1 MKKKI
6 YPMLFV
12 AALSLSACTEV
23 LEPNVDYG
31 GNTFINDYSALVDAV
46 NNLNKT
52 LQERF
57 DALNQLLKSNMVDIK
72 LAIDSNTGAIK
83 VLSEKTEQGLKDVN
97 TSIFNGFTT
106 LSGKIDEQGKSI
118 VVAMNNNGELLRLQI
133 DETGKLLSTSLLN
146 STDAIVKAIND
157 QTKSLEERFAILDAS
172 LKAGFTDVKVSV
184 DKNTGAITLLD
195 KNTNASLEKINGS
208 LTNGFKLLKEQIS
221 TTGND
226 VIYALDN
233 NGNLLRVEL
242 GKQQEALSAT
252 IVGQTT
258 KLIAAINDQT
268 STLDKRIEALST
280 VVETGLKNVVISVD
294 KNTGAI
300 TLLDKNTQASLNGI
314 NVSLGKIDGTLISG
328 FQAIKTEISDTGGKI
343 ITALNSNGNLLR
355 LELDKQQKLLSAT
368 IVTQTD
374 KLAQAINDQTASL
387 SSRFEALTTALST
400 GLADIKVEI
409 DKNTGAIKTL
419 DIHTQASLGTL
430 NTTIL
435 NGFKKLNETVD
446 NKGKKIVTAIG
457 TQTAAIGT
465 QTEAIKKQGE
475 LLRMTIT
482 TSGKLIAAEIVGS
495 INTLNFI
502 LASQNVLLSSKLD
515 AINTTIFSGLAKV
528 TAQESNINKTLDL
541 RLTAIDTQLKG
552 TNTELQNANAQLKT
566 LNTTLKTLNG
576 NLVSGFTTV
585 ENSINKM
592 SGELSVKL
600 ADNKTA
606 IVNMEGSMKDNLK
619 SLKDAV
625 DKQGGDIVTAIDKN
639 GVVVAAAIDNNG
651 KVISEAITTQ
661 GGEIKGAI
669 NNNTEQIGLKIVGVV
684 DAITKQTADLN
695 QAIKDGTASVVAS
708 NGELKT
714 AIEKAIKSLE
724 NKQDANAKTQI
735 DLLKKMLAD
744 NGIYKNPGDNSSI
757 YVDPRLWAA
766 IQYTD
771 LGGVI
776 ANMLTVAEEPS
787 LTYSAAYAIRNN
799 ELENVATMVWAEKI
813 GKGSATLAAGTLQP
827 MDLANGKQVIRV
839 TKVISSITYRFTSRS
854 TSFDRKIVKINYID
868 SEGKLAITPNS
879 MDVTK
884 TFKTYNNGIITSLVK
899 CNIYLE
905 PNGTVTSI
913 PEYTWPE

>member
-57 DALNQLLKSNMVDIK
+57 DALNQLLKGNMVDIK

-208 LTNGFKLLKEQIS
+208 LTDGFKLLKEQIS

-268 STLDKRIEALST
+268 STLDKRIKALST
-280 VVETGLKNVVISVD
+280 VVETGLKNVVVSVD

-300 TLLDKNTQASLNGI
+300 TLLDTNTQVSLNGI
-314 NVSLGKIDGTLISG
+314 NMSLGKIDGTLISG
-328 FQAIKTEISDTGGKI
+328 FQAIKTEISTTGGNI
-343 ITALNSNGNLLR
+343 ITALDKNGNLLR

-368 IVTQTD
+368 IVTQTN
-374 KLAQAINDQTASL
+374 KLAKAINDQTASL
-387 SSRFEALTTALST
+387 SSRFKALTFALST
-400 GLADIKVEI
+400 GLAGIMVEI
-409 DKNTGAIKTL
+409 NKNTGAIKTL
-419 DIHTQASLGTL
+419 DTHTQASLGTL

-435 NGFKKLNETVD
+435 NGFNKLNETVD
-446 NKGKKIVTAIG
+446 DKGNKIVTAIG
-457 TQTAAIGT
+457 TQTDAIGT
-465 QTEAIKKQGE
+465 QTEAIKKQGK

-482 TSGKLIAAEIVGS
+482 KSGKLIAAEIVGS
-495 INTLNFI
+495 ISTLNAT
-502 LASQNVLLSSKLD
+502 LESQNALLESKLD
-515 AINTTIFSGLAKV
+515 AINTAISSGLAKV
-528 TAQESNINKTLDL
+528 TAQERRINRTLDL
-541 RLTAIDTQLKG
+541 RLTAIDTQLQG

-566 LNTTLKTLNG
+566 LNATLKKLNK
-576 NLVSGFTTV
+576 NLVSGFKTV
-585 ENSINKM
+585 ANSINKM

-600 ADNKTA
+600 ADNTTA
-606 IVNMEGSMKDNLK
+606 IVNMEGSMKNNLK

-625 DKQGGDIVTAIDKN
+625 DKQGGDIVTAIDNN
-639 GVVVAAAIDNNG
+639 GVVVVAAINKNG
-651 KVISEAITTQ
+651 TVISTAI
-661 GGEIKGAI
+661 G
-669 NNNTEQIGLKIVGVV
+669 GVV

-695 QAIKDGTASVVAS
+695 KAITDGTASVVAS
-708 NGELKT
+708 NGKLKT
-714 AIEKAIKSLE
+714 AIEDAIKSLE

-735 DLLKKMLAD
+735 ELLKKMLAD
-744 NGIYKNPGDNSSI
+744 NGIYKNPDDNSSI
-757 YVDPRLWAA
+757 YVDPRLWDV
-766 IQYTD
+766 IYHTD
-771 LGGVI
+771 LDNII
-776 ANMLTVAEEPS
+776 AKMLTVAEEPS
-787 LTYSAAYAIRNN
+787 LTYSAEYAIRDN
-799 ELENVATMVWAEKI
+799 EWENASTMVWAEKT
-813 GKGSATLAAGTLQP
+813 GNGSATLAAGTLQP

-839 TKVISSITYRFTSRS
+839 TKVIPYITYRFTSS
-854 TSFDRKIVKINYID
+854 DKKIVRINYID
-868 SEGKLAITPNS
+868 SNGKLGVTYDS
-879 MDVTK
+879 KDVTK
-884 TFKTYNNGIITSLVK
+884 TFITYNDGIITSLVK

-905 PNGTVTSI
+905 PNATVTSM
-913 PEYTWPE
+913 PEDTWPE

>member
-83 VLSEKTEQGLKDVN
+83 VLSEKTEQGLKNVN

-268 STLDKRIEALST
+268 STLDKRIKALST
-280 VVETGLKNVVISVD
+280 VVETGLKNVVVSVD

-300 TLLDKNTQASLNGI
+300 TLLDKNTQVSLNGI
-314 NVSLGKIDGTLISG
+314 NMSLGKIDGTLISG
-328 FQAIKTEISDTGGKI
+328 FQAIKTEISTTGGNI
-343 ITALNSNGNLLR
+343 ITALDKNGNLLR

-368 IVTQTD
+368 IVTQTN
-374 KLAQAINDQTASL
+374 KLAKAINDQTASL
-387 SSRFEALTTALST
+387 SSRFKALTIALST
-400 GLADIKVEI
+400 GLVGIMVEI
-409 DKNTGAIKTL
+409 NKNTGAIKTL
-419 DIHTQASLGTL
+419 DTHTQASLGTL

-435 NGFKKLNETVD
+435 NGFNKLNETVD
-446 NKGKKIVTAIG
+446 DKGNKIVTAIG
-457 TQTAAIGT
+457 TQTDAIGT
-465 QTEAIKKQGE
+465 QTEAIKKQGK

-482 TSGKLIAAEIVGS
+482 KSGKLIAAEIVGS
-495 INTLNFI
+495 IDTLNAT
-502 LASQNVLLSSKLD
+502 LASQNTLLESKLN
-515 AINTTIFSGLAKV
+515 AINTAISSGLAKV
-528 TAQESNINKTLDL
+528 TAEERRIGRTLL
-541 RLTAIDTQLKG
+541 FGLTAINIQLQG
-552 TNTELQNANAQLKT
+552 TNTELQNTNAQLKT
-566 LNTTLKTLNG
+566 LNTTLKKLNK
-576 NLVSGFTTV
+576 NLVSGFKTV
-585 ENSINKM
+585 ANSINNM

-600 ADNKTA
+600 ADNTTA
-606 IVNMEGSMKDNLK
+606 IVNMEGSMKNNLK

-625 DKQGGDIVTAIDKN
+625 DKQGGDIVTAIGKN
-639 GVVVAAAIDNNG
+639 GEVVVAAIDKNG
-651 KVISEAITTQ
+651 DVISTAI
-661 GGEIKGAI
+661 G
-669 NNNTEQIGLKIVGVV
+669 GVV

-695 QAIKDGTASVVAS
+695 KAITDGTASVVAS
-708 NGELKT
+708 NGKLKT
-714 AIEKAIKSLE
+714 AIEDAIKSLE

-744 NGIYKNPGDNSSI
+744 NGIYKIPGDNSSI
-757 YVDPRLWAA
+757 YVDPRLWEA

-776 ANMLTVAEEPS
+776 ANMLAVAEEPS
-787 LTYSAAYAIRNN
+787 LYYSAAYAIRDN
-799 ELENVATMVWAEKI
+799 ELENVSTMITFEKT
-813 GKGSATLAAGTLQP
+813 GNGPATLAAGTLQP

-839 TKVISSITYRFTSRS
+839 TKVIPYITYRFTSS
-854 TSFDRKIVKINYID
+854 DKKIVRINYID
-868 SEGKLAITPNS
+868 SNGKLAMNS
-879 MDVTK
+879 YDTEVTK
-884 TFKTYNNGIITSLVK
+884 TFVTYANGIITPVVK

-905 PNGTVTSI
+905 PNATVTSI
-913 PEYTWPE
+913 PDYTWPE

>member
-57 DALNQLLKSNMVDIK
+57 DALNQLLKGNMVDIK

-208 LTNGFKLLKEQIS
+208 LTDGFKLLKEQIS

-268 STLDKRIEALST
+268 STLGKRIEALST
-280 VVETGLKNVVISVD
+280 VVETGLKNVVVSVD

-300 TLLDKNTQASLNGI
+300 TLLDTNTQVSLNGI
-314 NVSLGKIDGTLISG
+314 NMSLGKIDGTLISG
-328 FQAIKTEISDTGGKI
+328 FQAIKTEISTTGGNI
-343 ITALNSNGNLLR
+343 ITALDKNGNLLR

-368 IVTQTD
+368 IVTQTN
-374 KLAQAINDQTASL
+374 KLAKAINDQTASL
-387 SSRFEALTTALST
+387 SSRFKALTFALST
-400 GLADIKVEI
+400 GLAGIMVEI
-409 DKNTGAIKTL
+409 NKNTGAIKTL
-419 DIHTQASLGTL
+419 DTHTQASLGTL

-435 NGFKKLNETVD
+435 NGFNKLNETVD
-446 NKGKKIVTAIG
+446 DKGNKIVTAIG
-457 TQTAAIGT
+457 TQTDAIGT
-465 QTEAIKKQGE
+465 QTEAIKKQGK

-482 TSGKLIAAEIVGS
+482 KSGKLIAAEIVGS
-495 INTLNFI
+495 IDTLNAT
-502 LASQNVLLSSKLD
+502 LASQNTLLESKLN
-515 AINTTIFSGLAKV
+515 AINTAISSGLAKV
-528 TAQESNINKTLDL
+528 TAEERRIGRTLL
-541 RLTAIDTQLKG
+541 FGLTAINIQLQG
-552 TNTELQNANAQLKT
+552 TNTELQNTNAQLKT
-566 LNTTLKTLNG
+566 LNTTLKKLNK
-576 NLVSGFTTV
+576 NLVSGFKTV
-585 ENSINKM
+585 ANSINNM

-600 ADNKTA
+600 ADNTTA
-606 IVNMEGSMKDNLK
+606 IVNMEGSMKNNLK

-625 DKQGGDIVTAIDKN
+625 DKQGGDIVTAIGKN
-639 GVVVAAAIDNNG
+639 GEVVVAAIDKNG
-651 KVISEAITTQ
+651 NVISTAI
-661 GGEIKGAI
+661 A
-669 NNNTEQIGLKIVGVV
+669 GVV
-684 DAITKQTADLN
+684 DAITTQTADLN
-695 QAIKDGTASVVAS
+695 KAITDGTASVVAS
-708 NGELKT
+708 NGKLKT
-714 AIEKAIKSLE
+714 AIEDAIKSLE

-744 NGIYKNPGDNSSI
+744 SGIYKNPDDNSSI
-757 YVDPRLWAA
+757 YVDPRLWDV
-766 IQYTD
+766 IYHTN
-771 LGGVI
+771 LRNVI
-776 ANMLTVAEEPS
+776 ANMLTGAEEPS
-787 LTYSAAYAIRNN
+787 LYYSAAYAIRDN
-799 ELENVATMVWAEKI
+799 ELENVSTMITFEKI
-813 GKGSATLAAGTLQP
+813 GNGPATLAAGTLQP

-839 TKVISSITYRFTSRS
+839 TKVIPYIAYRFISS
-854 TSFDRKIVKINYID
+854 DKKIVRINYID
-868 SEGKLAITPNS
+868 SNGKLAMEPYD
-879 MDVTK
+879 MEVTK
-884 TFKTYNNGIITSLVK
+884 TFYTYANGIITPVVK

-905 PNGTVTSI
+905 PNATVTSI
-913 PEYTWPE
+913 PDYTWPE

>member
-57 DALNQLLKSNMVDIK
+57 DALNQLLKGNMVDIK

-208 LTNGFKLLKEQIS
+208 LTDGFKLLKEQIS

-268 STLDKRIEALST
+268 STLDKRIKALST
-280 VVETGLKNVVISVD
+280 VVETGLKNVVVSVD

-300 TLLDKNTQASLNGI
+300 TLLDTNTQVSLNGI
-314 NVSLGKIDGTLISG
+314 NMSLGKIDGTLISG
-328 FQAIKTEISDTGGKI
+328 FQAIKTEISTTGGNI
-343 ITALNSNGNLLR
+343 ITALDKNGNLLR

-368 IVTQTD
+368 IVTQTN
-374 KLAQAINDQTASL
+374 KLAKAINDQTASL
-387 SSRFEALTTALST
+387 SSRFKALTFALST
-400 GLADIKVEI
+400 GLVGIMLEI

-419 DIHTQASLGTL
+419 DTHTQASLGTL

-435 NGFKKLNETVD
+435 NGFNKLNETVD
-446 NKGKKIVTAIG
+446 DKGNKIVTAIG
-457 TQTAAIGT
+457 TQTDAIGT
-465 QTEAIKKQGE
+465 QTEAIKKQGK

-482 TSGKLIAAEIVGS
+482 KSGKLIAAEIVGS
-495 INTLNFI
+495 IDTLNAT
-502 LASQNVLLSSKLD
+502 LASQNTLLESKLN
-515 AINTTIFSGLAKV
+515 AINTAISSGLAKV
-528 TAQESNINKTLDL
+528 TAEERRIGRTLL
-541 RLTAIDTQLKG
+541 FGLTAINIQLQG
-552 TNTELQNANAQLKT
+552 TNTELQNTNAQLKT
-566 LNTTLKTLNG
+566 LNTTLKKLNK
-576 NLVSGFTTV
+576 NLVSGFKTV
-585 ENSINKM
+585 ANSINNM

-600 ADNKTA
+600 ADNTTA
-606 IVNMEGSMKDNLK
+606 IVNMEGSMKNNLK

-625 DKQGGDIVTAIDKN
+625 DKQGGDIVTAIGKN
-639 GVVVAAAIDNNG
+639 GEVVVAAIDKNG
-651 KVISEAITTQ
+651 NVISTAI
-661 GGEIKGAI
+661 A
-669 NNNTEQIGLKIVGVV
+669 GVV
-684 DAITKQTADLN
+684 NAITKQTADLN
-695 QAIKDGTASVVAS
+695 KAIKDGTASVVAS

-744 NGIYKNPGDNSSI
+744 NGIYKNPDDNSSI
-757 YVDPRLWAA
+757 YVDPRLWDV
-766 IQYTD
+766 IYHTD
-771 LGGVI
+771 LDNII
-776 ANMLTVAEEPS
+776 ANMLTVANEPS
-787 LTYSAAYAIRNN
+787 LYYSAAYAIRDN
-799 ELENVATMVWAEKI
+799 EWENASTMVWAEKTGI
-813 GKGSATLAAGTLQP
+813 GSATLAAGTLQP

-839 TKVISSITYRFTSRS
+839 TKVIPYITYRFTSS
-854 TSFDRKIVKINYID
+854 DKKIVRINYID
-868 SEGKLAITPNS
+868 SAGKLAMNS
-879 MDVTK
+879 DAKEVIK
-884 TFKTYNNGIITSLVK
+884 TFYTYANGIITSLVK

-905 PNGTVTSI
+905 PNATVTSM
-913 PEYTWPE
+913 PEDTWLE

>member
-57 DALNQLLKSNMVDIK
+57 DALNQLLKGNMVDIK

-195 KNTNASLEKINGS
+195 T
-208 LTNGFKLLKEQIS
+208 
-221 TTGND
+221 
-226 VIYALDN
+226 
-233 NGNLLRVEL
+233 
-242 GKQQEALSAT
+242 
-252 IVGQTT
+252 
-258 KLIAAINDQT
+258 
-268 STLDKRIEALST
+268 
-280 VVETGLKNVVISVD
+280 
-294 KNTGAI
+294 
-300 TLLDKNTQASLNGI
+300 NTQVSLNGI
-314 NVSLGKIDGTLISG
+314 NMSLGKIDGTLISG
-328 FQAIKTEISDTGGKI
+328 FQAIKTEISTTGGNI
-343 ITALNSNGNLLR
+343 ITALDKNGNLLR

-368 IVTQTD
+368 IVTQTN
-374 KLAQAINDQTASL
+374 KLAKAINDQTASL
-387 SSRFEALTTALST
+387 SSRFKALTLALST
-400 GLADIKVEI
+400 GLVGIMVEI
-409 DKNTGAIKTL
+409 NKNTGAIKTL
-419 DIHTQASLGTL
+419 DTHTQASLGTL

-435 NGFKKLNETVD
+435 NGFNKLNETVD
-446 NKGKKIVTAIG
+446 DKGNKIVTAIG
-457 TQTAAIGT
+457 TQTDAIGT
-465 QTEAIKKQGE
+465 QTEAIKKQGK

-482 TSGKLIAAEIVGS
+482 KSGKLIAAEIVGS
-495 INTLNFI
+495 IDTLNAT
-502 LASQNVLLSSKLD
+502 LESQNALLESKLD
-515 AINTTIFSGLAKV
+515 AINTAISSGLAKV
-528 TAQESNINKTLDL
+528 TAQERRINRTLDL
-541 RLTAIDTQLKG
+541 RLTAIDTQLQG
-552 TNTELQNANAQLKT
+552 TNTELQNANAQLKK
-566 LNTTLKTLNG
+566 LNTTLKKLNK
-576 NLVSGFTTV
+576 NLVSGFKTV
-585 ENSINKM
+585 ANSINKM

-600 ADNKTA
+600 ADNTTA

-625 DKQGGDIVTAIDKN
+625 DKQGGDIVTAIGKN
-639 GVVVAAAIDNNG
+639 GEVVAAAIDKNG
-651 KVISEAITTQ
+651 NVISTAITTQ
-661 GGEIKGAI
+661 GGAIKDAI
-669 NNNTEQIGLKIVGVV
+669 SDNTKQIGLKIVGVV

-695 QAIKDGTASVVAS
+695 KAIKDGTASVVAS

-735 DLLKKMLAD
+735 ELLKKMLAD
-744 NGIYKNPGDNSSI
+744 NGIYKNPDDNSSI
-757 YVDPRLWAA
+757 YVDPSLWNV
-766 IQYTD
+766 IYYSDD
-771 LGGVI
+771 LRNVI
-776 ANMLTVAEEPS
+776 AKMLTVAEEPS
-787 LTYSAAYAIRNN
+787 LTYSAAYAVRDN
-799 ELENVATMVWAEKI
+799 ELENVSTMVWAEKI
-813 GKGSATLAAGTLQP
+813 ENGPATLAAGTLQP

-839 TKVISSITYRFTSRS
+839 TKVISYIRYRFTS
-854 TSFDRKIVKINYID
+854 FDKNIVRINYID
-868 SEGKLAITPNS
+868 SRGKLGATTSSTSVS
-879 MDVTK
+879 MP
-884 TFKTYNNGIITSLVK
+884 FSTYANGIITSLVK

-905 PNGTVTSI
+905 PNATVTSI

>member
-268 STLDKRIEALST
+268 STLDKRIKALST
-280 VVETGLKNVVISVD
+280 VVETGLKNVVVSVD

-300 TLLDKNTQASLNGI
+300 TLLDTNTQVSLNGI
-314 NVSLGKIDGTLISG
+314 NMSLGKIDGTLISG
-328 FQAIKTEISDTGGKI
+328 FQAIKTEISTTGGNI
-343 ITALNSNGNLLR
+343 ITALDKNGNLLR

-374 KLAQAINDQTASL
+374 KLAKAINDQTASL

-400 GLADIKVEI
+400 GLANITVEI

-419 DIHTQASLGTL
+419 DTNTQASLGTL

-435 NGFKKLNETVD
+435 NGFNKLNETMD
-446 NKGKKIVTAIG
+446 DKGNKIVTAIG
-457 TQTAAIGT
+457 TQTDAIGT
-465 QTEAIKKQGE
+465 QTEAIKKQGK

-482 TSGKLIAAEIVGS
+482 KSGKLIATEIVGS
-495 INTLNFI
+495 INTLNAT
-502 LASQNVLLSSKLD
+502 LASQNALLESKLD
-515 AINTTIFSGLAKV
+515 AINTAISSGLAKV
-528 TAQESNINKTLDL
+528 TAEERRIGRTLL
-541 RLTAIDTQLKG
+541 FGLTAINIQLKG

-566 LNTTLKTLNG
+566 LNTTLKDLNK
-576 NLVSGFTTV
+576 NLVSGFKTV
-585 ENSINKM
+585 ANSINKM

-600 ADNKTA
+600 ADNTNA

-639 GVVVAAAIDNNG
+639 GKVVVAAIDKNG
-651 KVISEAITTQ
+651 NVISTAI
-661 GGEIKGAI
+661 A
-669 NNNTEQIGLKIVGVV
+669 GVV

-695 QAIKDGTASVVAS
+695 KAIKDGTASVVAS

-724 NKQDANAKTQI
+724 NKQDANAKEQI
-735 DLLKKMLAD
+735 ELLKKMLAD
-744 NGIYKNPGDNSSI
+744 NGIYKNPDDNSSI
-757 YVDPRLWAA
+757 YVDPRLWQV
-766 IQYTD
+766 IQNTD
-771 LGGVI
+771 LHNVI
-776 ANMLTVAEEPS
+776 AKMLTLAEEPS
-787 LTYSAAYAIRNN
+787 LTYSAAYAVRDN
-799 ELENVATMVWAEKI
+799 ELENVSTMVWAEKI
-813 GKGSATLAAGTLQP
+813 ENGPATLAAGTLQP

-839 TKVISSITYRFTSRS
+839 TKVISYIRYRFI
-854 TSFDRKIVKINYID
+854 SFDKNIERINYID
-868 SEGKLAITPNS
+868 SRGKLGATTSSTSVS
-879 MDVTK
+879 MP
-884 TFKTYNNGIITSLVK
+884 FITYNDGIITSLVK

-905 PNGTVTSI
+905 PNATVTSI
-913 PEYTWPE
+913 PDYTWPE

>member
-57 DALNQLLKSNMVDIK
+57 DALNQLLKGNMVDIK

-208 LTNGFKLLKEQIS
+208 LTAGFKLLKEQIS

-268 STLDKRIEALST
+268 STLDKRIKALST
-280 VVETGLKNVVISVD
+280 VVETGLKNVVVSVD

-300 TLLDKNTQASLNGI
+300 TLLDKNTQVSLNGI
-314 NVSLGKIDGTLISG
+314 NMSLGKIDGTLISG
-328 FQAIKTEISDTGGKI
+328 FQAIKTEISTTGGNI
-343 ITALNSNGNLLR
+343 ITALDTNGNLLR

-368 IVTQTD
+368 IVAQTD
-374 KLAQAINDQTASL
+374 KLAKAINDQTASL

-419 DIHTQASLGTL
+419 DTNTQASLGTL

-435 NGFKKLNETVD
+435 NGFNKLNETVD
-446 NKGKKIVTAIG
+446 DKGNKIVTAIG
-457 TQTAAIGT
+457 TQTDAIGT
-465 QTEAIKKQGE
+465 QTEAIKKQGK

-482 TSGKLIAAEIVGS
+482 KSGKLIAAEIVGS
-495 INTLNFI
+495 INTLNAT
-502 LASQNVLLSSKLD
+502 LKSQNALLESKLD
-515 AINTTIFSGLAKV
+515 AINTAISSGLAKV
-528 TAQESNINKTLDL
+528 TAEERRIGRTLL
-541 RLTAIDTQLKG
+541 FGLTAINIQLKG

-566 LNTTLKTLNG
+566 LNTTLKDLNK
-576 NLVSGFTTV
+576 NLVSGFKTV
-585 ENSINKM
+585 GNSINKM

-600 ADNKTA
+600 ADNTNA
-606 IVNMEGSMKDNLK
+606 IVNMEGSMKNNLK

-639 GVVVAAAIDNNG
+639 GKVVAAAIDKNG
-651 KVISEAITTQ
+651 NVISTA
-661 GGEIKGAI
+661 
-669 NNNTEQIGLKIVGVV
+669 IVGVV
-684 DAITKQTADLN
+684 DAIKKQTADLN
-695 QAIKDGTASVVAS
+695 KAITDGTASVVAS

-724 NKQDANAKTQI
+724 DKQDANAKTQI
-735 DLLKKMLAD
+735 ELLKKMLAD
-744 NGIYKNPGDNSSI
+744 NGIYKNPDDNSSI
-757 YVDPRLWAA
+757 YVDPSLWQV
-766 IQYTD
+766 IKNTD
-771 LGGVI
+771 LHNVI
-776 ANMLTVAEEPS
+776 AKMLTLAEEPS
-787 LTYSAAYAIRNN
+787 LTYSAAYAVRDN
-799 ELENVATMVWAEKI
+799 EWENVSTMVWAEKI
-813 GKGSATLAAGTLQP
+813 ENGPATLAAGTLQP

-839 TKVISSITYRFTSRS
+839 TKVISYIRYRFI
-854 TSFDRKIVKINYID
+854 SFDKNIERINYID
-868 SEGKLAITPNS
+868 SRGKLGATASSTSVS
-879 MDVTK
+879 MP
-884 TFKTYNNGIITSLVK
+884 FYTYVNGIITSLVK

-905 PNGTVTSI
+905 PNATVTSI

>member
-57 DALNQLLKSNMVDIK
+57 DALNQLLKGNMVDIK

-208 LTNGFKLLKEQIS
+208 LTDGFKLLKEQIS

-268 STLDKRIEALST
+268 STLDKRIKALST
-280 VVETGLKNVVISVD
+280 VVETGLKNVVVSVD

-300 TLLDKNTQASLNGI
+300 TLLDTNTQVSLNGI
-314 NVSLGKIDGTLISG
+314 NMSLGKIDGTLISG
-328 FQAIKTEISDTGGKI
+328 FQAIKTEISTTGGNI
-343 ITALNSNGNLLR
+343 ITALDKNGNLLR

-368 IVTQTD
+368 IVTQTN
-374 KLAQAINDQTASL
+374 KLAKAINDQTASL
-387 SSRFEALTTALST
+387 SSRFKALTFALST
-400 GLADIKVEI
+400 GLVGIMLEI

-419 DIHTQASLGTL
+419 DTHTQASLGTL

-435 NGFKKLNETVD
+435 NGFNKLNETVD
-446 NKGKKIVTAIG
+446 DKGNKIVTAIG
-457 TQTAAIGT
+457 TQTDAIGT
-465 QTEAIKKQGE
+465 QTEAIKKQGK

-482 TSGKLIAAEIVGS
+482 KSGKLIATEIVGS
-495 INTLNFI
+495 IDALNAT
-502 LASQNVLLSSKLD
+502 LASQNTLLESKLN
-515 AINTTIFSGLAKV
+515 AINTAISSGLAKV
-528 TAQESNINKTLDL
+528 TAEERRIGRTLL
-541 RLTAIDTQLKG
+541 FGLTAINIQLQG
-552 TNTELQNANAQLKT
+552 TNTELQNTNAQLKT
-566 LNTTLKTLNG
+566 LNTTLKKLNK
-576 NLVSGFTTV
+576 NLVSGFKTV
-585 ENSINKM
+585 ANSINNM

-600 ADNKTA
+600 ADNTTA
-606 IVNMEGSMKDNLK
+606 IVNMEGSMKNNLK

-625 DKQGGDIVTAIDKN
+625 DKQGGDIVTAIGKN
-639 GVVVAAAIDNNG
+639 GEVVVAAIDKNG
-651 KVISEAITTQ
+651 NVISTAI
-661 GGEIKGAI
+661 A
-669 NNNTEQIGLKIVGVV
+669 GVV
-684 DAITKQTADLN
+684 NAITKQTADLN
-695 QAIKDGTASVVAS
+695 KAITDGTASVVAS

-714 AIEKAIKSLE
+714 AIVNAIKSLE

-744 NGIYKNPGDNSSI
+744 SGIYKNPDDNSSI
-757 YVDPRLWAA
+757 YVDPRLWDV
-766 IQYTD
+766 IYHTN
-771 LGGVI
+771 LRNVI
-776 ANMLTVAEEPS
+776 ANMLTGAEEPS
-787 LTYSAAYAIRNN
+787 LYYSAAYAIRDN
-799 ELENVATMVWAEKI
+799 ELENVSTMITFEKI
-813 GKGSATLAAGTLQP
+813 GNGPATLAAGTLQP

-839 TKVISSITYRFTSRS
+839 TKVIPYIAYRFISS
-854 TSFDRKIVKINYID
+854 DKKIVRINYID
-868 SEGKLAITPNS
+868 SNGKLAMEPYD
-879 MDVTK
+879 MEVTK
-884 TFKTYNNGIITSLVK
+884 TFYTYANGIITPVVK

-905 PNGTVTSI
+905 PNATVTSI

>member
-268 STLDKRIEALST
+268 STLDKRIKALST
-280 VVETGLKNVVISVD
+280 VVETGLKNVVVSVD

-300 TLLDKNTQASLNGI
+300 TLLDKNTQVSLNGI
-314 NVSLGKIDGTLISG
+314 NMSLGKIDGTLISG
-328 FQAIKTEISDTGGKI
+328 FQAIKTEISTTGGNI
-343 ITALNSNGNLLR
+343 VTALDKNGNLLR

-368 IVTQTD
+368 IVTQTN
-374 KLAQAINDQTASL
+374 KLAKAINDQTASL
-387 SSRFEALTTALST
+387 SSRFKALTIALST
-400 GLADIKVEI
+400 GLVGIMLEI

-419 DIHTQASLGTL
+419 DTHTQASLGTL

-435 NGFKKLNETVD
+435 NGFNKLNETVD
-446 NKGKKIVTAIG
+446 DKGNKIVTAIG
-457 TQTAAIGT
+457 TQTDAIGT
-465 QTEAIKKQGE
+465 QTEAIKKQGK

-482 TSGKLIAAEIVGS
+482 KSGKLIAAEIVGS
-495 INTLNFI
+495 IDTLNAT
-502 LASQNVLLSSKLD
+502 LASQNTLLESKLN
-515 AINTTIFSGLAKV
+515 AINTAISSGLAKV
-528 TAQESNINKTLDL
+528 TAEERRIGRTLL
-541 RLTAIDTQLKG
+541 FGLTAINIQLQG
-552 TNTELQNANAQLKT
+552 TNTELQNTNAQLKT
-566 LNTTLKTLNG
+566 LNTTLKKLNK
-576 NLVSGFTTV
+576 NLVSGFKTV
-585 ENSINKM
+585 ANSINNM

-600 ADNKTA
+600 ADNTTA
-606 IVNMEGSMKDNLK
+606 IVNMEGSMKNNLK

-625 DKQGGDIVTAIDKN
+625 DKQGGDIVTAIGKN
-639 GVVVAAAIDNNG
+639 GEVVVAAIDKNG
-651 KVISEAITTQ
+651 DVISTAI
-661 GGEIKGAI
+661 G
-669 NNNTEQIGLKIVGVV
+669 GVV

-695 QAIKDGTASVVAS
+695 KAITDGTASVVAS
-708 NGELKT
+708 NGKLKT
-714 AIEKAIKSLE
+714 AIEDAIKSLE
-724 NKQDANAKTQI
+724 NKHDANAKTQI

-744 NGIYKNPGDNSSI
+744 NGIYKIPGDNSSI
-757 YVDPRLWAA
+757 YVDPRLWEA

-776 ANMLTVAEEPS
+776 ANMLAVAEEPS
-787 LTYSAAYAIRNN
+787 LYYSAAYAIRDN
-799 ELENVATMVWAEKI
+799 ELENVSTMITFEKT
-813 GKGSATLAAGTLQP
+813 GNGPATLAAGTLQP

-839 TKVISSITYRFTSRS
+839 TKVIPYITYRFTSS
-854 TSFDRKIVKINYID
+854 DKKIVRINYID
-868 SEGKLAITPNS
+868 SNGKLAMNS
-879 MDVTK
+879 YDTEVTK
-884 TFKTYNNGIITSLVK
+884 TFVTYANGIITPVVK

-905 PNGTVTSI
+905 PNATVTSI
-913 PEYTWPE
+913 PDYTWPE

>member
-1 MKKKI
+1 M
-6 YPMLFV
+6 
-12 AALSLSACTEV
+12 
-23 LEPNVDYG
+23 DYG

-57 DALNQLLKSNMVDIK
+57 DALNQLLKGNMVDIK

-208 LTNGFKLLKEQIS
+208 LTDGFKLLKEQIS

-268 STLDKRIEALST
+268 STLDKRIKALST
-280 VVETGLKNVVISVD
+280 VVETGLKNVVVSVD

-300 TLLDKNTQASLNGI
+300 TLLDTNTQVSLNGI
-314 NVSLGKIDGTLISG
+314 NMSLGKIDGTLISG
-328 FQAIKTEISDTGGKI
+328 FQAIKTEISTTGGNI
-343 ITALNSNGNLLR
+343 ITALDKNGNLLR

-368 IVTQTD
+368 IVTQTN
-374 KLAQAINDQTASL
+374 KLAKAINDQTASL
-387 SSRFEALTTALST
+387 SSRFKALTFALST
-400 GLADIKVEI
+400 GLAGIMLEI

-419 DIHTQASLGTL
+419 DTHTQASLGTL

-435 NGFKKLNETVD
+435 NGFNKLNETVD
-446 NKGKKIVTAIG
+446 DKGNKIVTAIG
-457 TQTAAIGT
+457 TQTDAIGT
-465 QTEAIKKQGE
+465 QTEAIKKQGK

-482 TSGKLIAAEIVGS
+482 KSGKLIAAEIVGS
-495 INTLNFI
+495 IDTLNAT
-502 LASQNVLLSSKLD
+502 LASQNTLLESKLD
-515 AINTTIFSGLAKV
+515 AINTAISSGLAKV
-528 TAQESNINKTLDL
+528 TAEERRIGRTLL
-541 RLTAIDTQLKG
+541 FGLTAINIQLKG

-566 LNTTLKTLNG
+566 LNTTLKDLNK
-576 NLVSGFTTV
+576 NLVSGFKTV
-585 ENSINKM
+585 ANSINKM

-600 ADNKTA
+600 ADNTTA
-606 IVNMEGSMKDNLK
+606 IVNMEGSMKNNLK

-639 GVVVAAAIDNNG
+639 GKVVVAAIDKNG
-651 KVISEAITTQ
+651 NVISTAI
-661 GGEIKGAI
+661 A
-669 NNNTEQIGLKIVGVV
+669 GVV

-695 QAIKDGTASVVAS
+695 KAIKDGTASVVAS

-735 DLLKKMLAD
+735 ELLKKMLAD
-744 NGIYKNPGDNSSI
+744 NGIYKNPDDNSSI
-757 YVDPRLWAA
+757 YVDPSLWQV
-766 IQYTD
+766 IKNTD
-771 LGGVI
+771 LHNVI
-776 ANMLTVAEEPS
+776 AKMLTLAEEPS
-787 LTYSAAYAIRNN
+787 LTYSAAYAVRDN
-799 ELENVATMVWAEKI
+799 EWENVSTMVWAEKI
-813 GKGSATLAAGTLQP
+813 ENGPATLAAGTLQP

-839 TKVISSITYRFTSRS
+839 TKVISYIRYRFI
-854 TSFDRKIVKINYID
+854 SFDKNIERINYID
-868 SEGKLAITPNS
+868 SRGKLGATASSTSVS
-879 MDVTK
+879 MP
-884 TFKTYNNGIITSLVK
+884 FYTYVNGIITSLVK

-905 PNGTVTSI
+905 PNATVTSI

>member
-83 VLSEKTEQGLKDVN
+83 VLSEKTEQGLKNVN

-208 LTNGFKLLKEQIS
+208 LTDGFKLLKEQIS

-268 STLDKRIEALST
+268 STLDKRIKALST
-280 VVETGLKNVVISVD
+280 VVETGLKNVVVSVD

-300 TLLDKNTQASLNGI
+300 TLLDTNTQVSLNGI
-314 NVSLGKIDGTLISG
+314 NMSLGKIDGTLISG
-328 FQAIKTEISDTGGKI
+328 FQAIKTEISTTGGNI
-343 ITALNSNGNLLR
+343 ITALDKNGNLLR

-368 IVTQTD
+368 IVTQTN
-374 KLAQAINDQTASL
+374 KLAKAINDQTASL
-387 SSRFEALTTALST
+387 SSRFKALTIALST
-400 GLADIKVEI
+400 GLVGIMLEI

-419 DIHTQASLGTL
+419 DTNTQASLGTL

-435 NGFKKLNETVD
+435 NGFNKLNETVD
-446 NKGKKIVTAIG
+446 DKGNKIVTAIG
-457 TQTAAIGT
+457 TQTDAIGT
-465 QTEAIKKQGE
+465 QTEAIKKQGK

-482 TSGKLIAAEIVGS
+482 KSGKLIAAEIVGS
-495 INTLNFI
+495 IDTLNAT
-502 LASQNVLLSSKLD
+502 LASQNTLLESKLN
-515 AINTTIFSGLAKV
+515 AINTAISSGLAKV
-528 TAQESNINKTLDL
+528 TAEERRIGRTLL
-541 RLTAIDTQLKG
+541 FGLTAINIQLQG
-552 TNTELQNANAQLKT
+552 TNTELQNTNAQLKT
-566 LNTTLKTLNG
+566 LNTTLKKLNK
-576 NLVSGFTTV
+576 NLVSGFKTV
-585 ENSINKM
+585 ANSINNM

-600 ADNKTA
+600 ADNTTA
-606 IVNMEGSMKDNLK
+606 IVNMEGSMKNNLK

-625 DKQGGDIVTAIDKN
+625 DKQGGDIVTAIGKN
-639 GVVVAAAIDNNG
+639 GEVVVAAIDKNG
-651 KVISEAITTQ
+651 DVISTAI
-661 GGEIKGAI
+661 G
-669 NNNTEQIGLKIVGVV
+669 GVV

-695 QAIKDGTASVVAS
+695 KAITDGTASVVAS
-708 NGELKT
+708 NGKLKT
-714 AIEKAIKSLE
+714 AIEDAIKSLE

-744 NGIYKNPGDNSSI
+744 NGIYKIPGDNSSI
-757 YVDPRLWAA
+757 YVDPRLWEA

-776 ANMLTVAEEPS
+776 ANMLAVAEEPS
-787 LTYSAAYAIRNN
+787 LYYSAAYAIRDN
-799 ELENVATMVWAEKI
+799 ELENVSTMITFEKT
-813 GKGSATLAAGTLQP
+813 GNGPATLAAGTLQP

-839 TKVISSITYRFTSRS
+839 TKVIPYITYRFTSS
-854 TSFDRKIVKINYID
+854 DKKIVRINYID
-868 SEGKLAITPNS
+868 SNGKLAMNS
-879 MDVTK
+879 YDTEVTK
-884 TFKTYNNGIITSLVK
+884 TFVTYANGIITSLVK

-905 PNGTVTSI
+905 PNATVTSI

>member
-57 DALNQLLKSNMVDIK
+57 DALNQLLKGNMVDIK

-208 LTNGFKLLKEQIS
+208 LTDGFKLLKEQIS

-268 STLDKRIEALST
+268 STLGKRIEALST
-280 VVETGLKNVVISVD
+280 VVETGLKNVVVSVD

-300 TLLDKNTQASLNGI
+300 TLLDTNTQVSLNGI
-314 NVSLGKIDGTLISG
+314 NMSLGKIDGTLISG
-328 FQAIKTEISDTGGKI
+328 FQAIKTEISTTGGNI
-343 ITALNSNGNLLR
+343 ITALDKNGNLLR

-368 IVTQTD
+368 IVTQTN
-374 KLAQAINDQTASL
+374 KLAKAINDQTASL
-387 SSRFEALTTALST
+387 SSRFKALTFALST
-400 GLADIKVEI
+400 GLAGIMVEI
-409 DKNTGAIKTL
+409 NKNTGAIKTL
-419 DIHTQASLGTL
+419 DTHTQASLGTL

-435 NGFKKLNETVD
+435 NGFNKLNETVD
-446 NKGKKIVTAIG
+446 DKGNKIVTAIG
-457 TQTAAIGT
+457 TQTDAIGT
-465 QTEAIKKQGE
+465 QTEAIKKQGK

-482 TSGKLIAAEIVGS
+482 KSGKLIAAEIVGS
-495 INTLNFI
+495 IDTLNAT
-502 LASQNVLLSSKLD
+502 LASQNTLLESKLD
-515 AINTTIFSGLAKV
+515 AINTAISSGLAKV
-528 TAQESNINKTLDL
+528 TAEERRIGRTLL
-541 RLTAIDTQLKG
+541 FGLTAINIQLKG

-566 LNTTLKTLNG
+566 LNTTLKDLNK
-576 NLVSGFTTV
+576 NLVSGFKTV
-585 ENSINKM
+585 ANSINKM

-600 ADNKTA
+600 ADNTTA
-606 IVNMEGSMKDNLK
+606 IVNMEGSMKNNLK

-639 GVVVAAAIDNNG
+639 GKVVVAAIDKNG
-651 KVISEAITTQ
+651 NVISTAI
-661 GGEIKGAI
+661 A
-669 NNNTEQIGLKIVGVV
+669 GVV

-695 QAIKDGTASVVAS
+695 KAITDGTASVVAS

-744 NGIYKNPGDNSSI
+744 NGIYKNPDDNSSI
-757 YVDPRLWAA
+757 YVDPSLWTV
-766 IQYTD
+766 IYHSD
-771 LGGVI
+771 LRNVI
-776 ANMLTVAEEPS
+776 AKMLTIAEEPS
-787 LTYSAAYAIRNN
+787 LTYSAAYAVRDN
-799 ELENVATMVWAEKI
+799 ELENVSTMVWAEKI
-813 GKGSATLAAGTLQP
+813 ENGPATLAAGTLQP

-839 TKVISSITYRFTSRS
+839 TKVISYIRYRFTS
-854 TSFDRKIVKINYID
+854 FDKNIVNINYID
-868 SEGKLAITPNS
+868 SRGKLGATTSSTSVS
-879 MDVTK
+879 MP
-884 TFKTYNNGIITSLVK
+884 FSTYANGIITSVVK

-905 PNGTVTSI
+905 PNATVTSI

>member
-208 LTNGFKLLKEQIS
+208 LTDGFKLLKEQIS

-300 TLLDKNTQASLNGI
+300 TLLDKNTQVSLNGI
-314 NVSLGKIDGTLISG
+314 NVSLGKIDGTLTSG
-328 FQAIKTEISDTGGKI
+328 FQAIRTEISTTGGKI
-343 ITALNSNGNLLR
+343 ITALDSNGNLLR
-355 LELDKQQKLLSAT
+355 LELDKQQNLLSAT
-368 IVTQTD
+368 IVAQTN

-419 DIHTQASLGTL
+419 DTNTQASLGTL

-435 NGFKKLNETVD
+435 NGFNTLNETVD
-446 NKGKKIVTAIG
+446 NKGNKIVTAIG
-457 TQTAAIGT
+457 TQTD
-465 QTEAIKKQGE
+465 AIKKQGE

-482 TSGKLIAAEIVGS
+482 KSGNLIAAEIVGS

-515 AINTTIFSGLAKV
+515 AINTTIFSGLAMV
-528 TAQESNINKTLDL
+528 TALESNINKTLDL

-566 LNTTLKTLNG
+566 LNTTLETLNG
-576 NLVSGFTTV
+576 NLVSGFKTV

-600 ADNKTA
+600 ADNTTA

-625 DKQGGDIVTAIDKN
+625 DEQGGKIVTAIDKN
-639 GVVVAAAIDNNG
+639 GVVVAAAINKNG
-651 KVISEAITTQ
+651 KVISKAITTQ

-684 DAITKQTADLN
+684 NAIKKQTADLN
-695 QAIKDGTASVVAS
+695 KAIKDGTASVVAS
-708 NGELKT
+708 NGKLKT

-757 YVDPRLWAA
+757 YVDPRLWEA

-799 ELENVATMVWAEKI
+799 KLENVATMVWAEKI

-839 TKVISSITYRFTSRS
+839 TKVIPYIKYRFTSS
-854 TSFDRKIVKINYID
+854 DRKIREIYYID
-868 SEGKLAITPNS
+868 SEGKSIKSFFAKEVE
-879 MDVTK
+879 MA
-884 TFKTYNNGIITSLVK
+884 FKTYNNGIITSLVK
-899 CNIYLE
+899 CNIYLQ
-905 PNGTVTSI
+905 PNWTVTSI

>member
-208 LTNGFKLLKEQIS
+208 LTDGFKLLKEQIS

-268 STLDKRIEALST
+268 STLDKRIKALST
-280 VVETGLKNVVISVD
+280 VVETGLKNVVVSVD

-300 TLLDKNTQASLNGI
+300 TLLDKNTQVSLNGI
-314 NVSLGKIDGTLISG
+314 NMSLGKIDGTLISG
-328 FQAIKTEISDTGGKI
+328 FQAIKTEISTTGGNI
-343 ITALNSNGNLLR
+343 ITALDNNGNLLR

-368 IVTQTD
+368 IVAQTD
-374 KLAQAINDQTASL
+374 KLAKAINDQTASL
-387 SSRFEALTTALST
+387 SSRFEALTKALST

-419 DIHTQASLGTL
+419 DTNTQASLGTL

-435 NGFKKLNETVD
+435 NGFNKLNETVD
-446 NKGKKIVTAIG
+446 DKGNKIVTAIG
-457 TQTAAIGT
+457 TQTDAIGT
-465 QTEAIKKQGE
+465 QTEAIKKQGK

-482 TSGKLIAAEIVGS
+482 KSGKLIATEIVGS
-495 INTLNFI
+495 INTLNAT
-502 LASQNVLLSSKLD
+502 LASQNALLESKLD
-515 AINTTIFSGLAKV
+515 AINTAISSGLAKV
-528 TAQESNINKTLDL
+528 TAEERRIGRTLL
-541 RLTAIDTQLKG
+541 FGLTAINIQLKG

-566 LNTTLKTLNG
+566 LNTTLEDLNK
-576 NLVSGFTTV
+576 NLVSGFKTV
-585 ENSINKM
+585 ANSINKM

-600 ADNKTA
+600 ADNTNA

-639 GVVVAAAIDNNG
+639 GKVVVAAIDKNG
-651 KVISEAITTQ
+651 NVISTAI
-661 GGEIKGAI
+661 A
-669 NNNTEQIGLKIVGVV
+669 GVV

-695 QAIKDGTASVVAS
+695 KAITDGTASVVAS

-724 NKQDANAKTQI
+724 NKQDANAKMQI
-735 DLLKKMLAD
+735 ELLKKMLAD
-744 NGIYKNPGDNSSI
+744 NGIYKNPDDNSSI
-757 YVDPRLWAA
+757 YVDPSLWNL
-766 IQYTD
+766 IYYSD
-771 LGGVI
+771 LHNVI
-776 ANMLTVAEEPS
+776 AKMLTVAEEPS
-787 LTYSAAYAIRNN
+787 LTYSAAYAIRDN
-799 ELENVATMVWAEKI
+799 ELENVSTMVWAEKT
-813 GKGSATLAAGTLQP
+813 GNGPATLAAGTLQP

-839 TKVISSITYRFTSRS
+839 TKVIPYIKYRFTSS
-854 TSFDRKIVKINYID
+854 DKKIVWINYID
-868 SEGKLAITPNS
+868 SNGKLRVTSDSKDVS
-879 MDVTK
+879 M
-884 TFKTYNNGIITSLVK
+884 TFATYANGIITSVVK

-905 PNGTVTSI
+905 PNATVTSI

>member
-208 LTNGFKLLKEQIS
+208 LTDGFKLLKEQIS

-268 STLDKRIEALST
+268 STLDKRIKALST
-280 VVETGLKNVVISVD
+280 VVETGLKNVVVSVD

-300 TLLDKNTQASLNGI
+300 TLLDKNTQVSLNGI
-314 NVSLGKIDGTLISG
+314 NMSLGKIDGTLISG
-328 FQAIKTEISDTGGKI
+328 FQAIKTEISTTGGNI
-343 ITALNSNGNLLR
+343 ITALDNNGNLLR

-368 IVTQTD
+368 IVAQTD
-374 KLAQAINDQTASL
+374 KLAKAINDQTASL

-419 DIHTQASLGTL
+419 DTNTQASLGTL

-435 NGFKKLNETVD
+435 NGFNKLNETVD
-446 NKGKKIVTAIG
+446 DKGNKIVTAIG
-457 TQTAAIGT
+457 TQTDAIGT
-465 QTEAIKKQGE
+465 QTEAIKKQGK

-482 TSGKLIAAEIVGS
+482 KSGKLIATEIVGS
-495 INTLNFI
+495 INTLNAT
-502 LASQNVLLSSKLD
+502 LASQNALLESKLD
-515 AINTTIFSGLAKV
+515 AINTAISSGLAKV
-528 TAQESNINKTLDL
+528 TAEERRIGRTLL
-541 RLTAIDTQLKG
+541 FGLTAINIQLKG

-566 LNTTLKTLNG
+566 LNTTLEDLNK
-576 NLVSGFTTV
+576 NLVSGFKTV
-585 ENSINKM
+585 ANSINKM

-600 ADNKTA
+600 ADNTNA

-639 GVVVAAAIDNNG
+639 GKVVVAAIDKNG
-651 KVISEAITTQ
+651 NVISTAI
-661 GGEIKGAI
+661 A
-669 NNNTEQIGLKIVGVV
+669 GVV

-695 QAIKDGTASVVAS
+695 KAITDGTASVVAS

-744 NGIYKNPGDNSSI
+744 NGIYKNPDDNSSI
-757 YVDPRLWAA
+757 YVDPRLWDV
-766 IQYTD
+766 IYHSD
-771 LGGVI
+771 LREVI
-776 ANMLTVAEEPS
+776 AKMLTVAEEPS
-787 LTYSAAYAIRNN
+787 LTYSAAYAIRDN
-799 ELENVATMVWAEKI
+799 ELENVSTMVWAEKT
-813 GKGSATLAAGTLQP
+813 GNGPATLAAGTLQP

-839 TKVISSITYRFTSRS
+839 TKVIPYIKYRFTSS
-854 TSFDRKIVKINYID
+854 DKKIVWINYID
-868 SEGKLAITPNS
+868 SNGKLRVTSDSKDVS
-879 MDVTK
+879 M
-884 TFKTYNNGIITSLVK
+884 TFATYANGIITSVVK

-905 PNGTVTSI
+905 PNATVTSI

>member
-208 LTNGFKLLKEQIS
+208 LTDGFKLLKEQIS

-268 STLDKRIEALST
+268 STLDKRIKALST
-280 VVETGLKNVVISVD
+280 VVETGLKNVVVSVD

-300 TLLDKNTQASLNGI
+300 TLLDKNTQVSLNGI
-314 NVSLGKIDGTLISG
+314 NMSLGKIDGTLISG
-328 FQAIKTEISDTGGKI
+328 FQAIKTEISTTGGNI
-343 ITALNSNGNLLR
+343 ITALDKNGNLLR

-368 IVTQTD
+368 IVTQTN
-374 KLAQAINDQTASL
+374 KLAKAINDQTASL
-387 SSRFEALTTALST
+387 SSRFKALTIALST
-400 GLADIKVEI
+400 GLVGIMLEI

-419 DIHTQASLGTL
+419 DTNTQASLGTL

-435 NGFKKLNETVD
+435 NGFNKLNETVD
-446 NKGKKIVTAIG
+446 DKGNKIVTAIG
-457 TQTAAIGT
+457 TQTDAIGT
-465 QTEAIKKQGE
+465 QTEAITK
-475 LLRMTIT
+475 
-482 TSGKLIAAEIVGS
+482 SGKLIAAEIVGS
-495 INTLNFI
+495 IDTLNAT
-502 LASQNVLLSSKLD
+502 LASQNTLLESKLN
-515 AINTTIFSGLAKV
+515 AINTAISSGLAKV
-528 TAQESNINKTLDL
+528 TAEERRIGRTLL
-541 RLTAIDTQLKG
+541 FGLTAINIQLQG
-552 TNTELQNANAQLKT
+552 TNTELQNTNAQLKT
-566 LNTTLKTLNG
+566 LNTTLKKLNK
-576 NLVSGFTTV
+576 NLVSGFKTV
-585 ENSINKM
+585 ANSINNM

-600 ADNKTA
+600 ADNTTA
-606 IVNMEGSMKDNLK
+606 IVNMEGSMKNNLK

-625 DKQGGDIVTAIDKN
+625 DKQGGDIVTAIGKN
-639 GVVVAAAIDNNG
+639 GEVVVAAIDKNG
-651 KVISEAITTQ
+651 DVISTAI
-661 GGEIKGAI
+661 G
-669 NNNTEQIGLKIVGVV
+669 GVV

-695 QAIKDGTASVVAS
+695 KAITDGTASVVAS

-714 AIEKAIKSLE
+714 AIVDAIKSLE

-744 NGIYKNPGDNSSI
+744 NGIYKNPDDNSSI
-757 YVDPRLWAA
+757 YVDPRLWDV
-766 IQYTD
+766 IYHSD
-771 LGGVI
+771 LREVI
-776 ANMLTVAEEPS
+776 AKMLTVAEEPS
-787 LTYSAAYAIRNN
+787 LTYSAAYAIRDN
-799 ELENVATMVWAEKI
+799 ELENVSTMVWAEKT
-813 GKGSATLAAGTLQP
+813 GNGPATLAAGTLQP

-839 TKVISSITYRFTSRS
+839 TKVIPYIKYRFTSS
-854 TSFDRKIVKINYID
+854 DKKIVWINYID
-868 SEGKLAITPNS
+868 SNGKLRVTSDSKDVS
-879 MDVTK
+879 M
-884 TFKTYNNGIITSLVK
+884 TFATYANGIITSVVK

-905 PNGTVTSI
+905 PNATVTSI

>member
-57 DALNQLLKSNMVDIK
+57 DALNQLLKGNMVDIK

-208 LTNGFKLLKEQIS
+208 LTDGFKLLKEQIS

-268 STLDKRIEALST
+268 STLDKRIKALST
-280 VVETGLKNVVISVD
+280 VVETGLKNVVVSVD

-300 TLLDKNTQASLNGI
+300 TLLDTNTQVSLNGI
-314 NVSLGKIDGTLISG
+314 NMSLGKIDGTLISG
-328 FQAIKTEISDTGGKI
+328 FQAIKTEISTTGGNI
-343 ITALNSNGNLLR
+343 ITALDKNGNLLR

-368 IVTQTD
+368 IVTQTN
-374 KLAQAINDQTASL
+374 KLAKAINDQTASL
-387 SSRFEALTTALST
+387 SSRFKALTLALST
-400 GLADIKVEI
+400 GLVGIMVEI
-409 DKNTGAIKTL
+409 NKNTGAIKTL
-419 DIHTQASLGTL
+419 DTHTQASLGTL

-435 NGFKKLNETVD
+435 NGFNKLNETVD
-446 NKGKKIVTAIG
+446 DKGNKIVTAIG
-457 TQTAAIGT
+457 TQTDAIGT
-465 QTEAIKKQGE
+465 QTEAIKKQGK

-482 TSGKLIAAEIVGS
+482 KSGKLIAAEIVGS
-495 INTLNFI
+495 IDTLNAT
-502 LASQNVLLSSKLD
+502 LESQNALLESKLD
-515 AINTTIFSGLAKV
+515 AINTAISSGLAKV
-528 TAQESNINKTLDL
+528 TAQERRINRTLDL
-541 RLTAIDTQLKG
+541 RLTAIDTQLQG
-552 TNTELQNANAQLKT
+552 TNTELQNANVQLKT
-566 LNTTLKTLNG
+566 LNTTLKKLNK
-576 NLVSGFTTV
+576 NLVSGFKTV
-585 ENSINKM
+585 KNSINKM

-600 ADNKTA
+600 ADNTTA
-606 IVNMEGSMKDNLK
+606 IVNMEGSMKNNLK

-639 GVVVAAAIDNNG
+639 GKVVVAAIDKNG
-651 KVISEAITTQ
+651 NVISTAI
-661 GGEIKGAI
+661 G
-669 NNNTEQIGLKIVGVV
+669 GVV

-695 QAIKDGTASVVAS
+695 KAITDGTASVVAS

-735 DLLKKMLAD
+735 ELLKKMLAD
-744 NGIYKNPGDNSSI
+744 NGIYKNPDDNSSI
-757 YVDPRLWAA
+757 YVDPSLWNV
-766 IQYTD
+766 IYYSDD
-771 LGGVI
+771 LRNVI
-776 ANMLTVAEEPS
+776 AKMLTVAEEPS
-787 LTYSAAYAIRNN
+787 LTYSAAYAVRDN
-799 ELENVATMVWAEKI
+799 ELENVSTMVWTEKI
-813 GKGSATLAAGTLQP
+813 ENGPATLAAGTLQP

-839 TKVISSITYRFTSRS
+839 TKVISYIRYRFTS
-854 TSFDRKIVKINYID
+854 FDKNIVRINYID
-868 SEGKLAITPNS
+868 SRGKLGATTSSTSVS
-879 MDVTK
+879 MP
-884 TFKTYNNGIITSLVK
+884 FSTYANGIITSLVK

-905 PNGTVTSI
+905 PNATVTSI

>member
-1 MKKKI
+1 M
-6 YPMLFV
+6 
-12 AALSLSACTEV
+12 
-23 LEPNVDYG
+23 
-31 GNTFINDYSALVDAV
+31 
-46 NNLNKT
+46 
-52 LQERF
+52 
-57 DALNQLLKSNMVDIK
+57 
-72 LAIDSNTGAIK
+72 
-83 VLSEKTEQGLKDVN
+83 
-97 TSIFNGFTT
+97 
-106 LSGKIDEQGKSI
+106 
-118 VVAMNNNGELLRLQI
+118 
-133 DETGKLLSTSLLN
+133 
-146 STDAIVKAIND
+146 
-157 QTKSLEERFAILDAS
+157 
-172 LKAGFTDVKVSV
+172 
-184 DKNTGAITLLD
+184 
-195 KNTNASLEKINGS
+195 
-208 LTNGFKLLKEQIS
+208 
-221 TTGND
+221 
-226 VIYALDN
+226 
-233 NGNLLRVEL
+233 
-242 GKQQEALSAT
+242 
-252 IVGQTT
+252 
-258 KLIAAINDQT
+258 
-268 STLDKRIEALST
+268 
-280 VVETGLKNVVISVD
+280 
-294 KNTGAI
+294 
-300 TLLDKNTQASLNGI
+300 
-314 NVSLGKIDGTLISG
+314 
-328 FQAIKTEISDTGGKI
+328 
-343 ITALNSNGNLLR
+343 
-355 LELDKQQKLLSAT
+355 
-368 IVTQTD
+368 
-374 KLAQAINDQTASL
+374 
-387 SSRFEALTTALST
+387 
-400 GLADIKVEI
+400 
-409 DKNTGAIKTL
+409 
-419 DIHTQASLGTL
+419 
-430 NTTIL
+430 
-435 NGFKKLNETVD
+435 D

-482 TSGKLIAAEIVGS
+482 TSGQLIAAEIVGS

-502 LASQNVLLSSKLD
+502 LASQNALLRSKLD
-515 AINTTIFSGLAKV
+515 AINTTIFSGLAMV
-528 TAQESNINKTLDL
+528 TVLESKINKTLDL

-600 ADNKTA
+600 ANNTTA
-606 IVNMEGSMKDNLK
+606 IVNMEGSMKDHLK

-625 DKQGGDIVTAIDKN
+625 DKQGGKIVTAIDNN

-684 DAITKQTADLN
+684 NAITKQIADLN
-695 QAIKDGTASVVAS
+695 KAITDGTASVVAS
-708 NGELKT
+708 NGKLKT
-714 AIEKAIKSLE
+714 AIENAIKSLE

-757 YVDPRLWAA
+757 YVDPRLWDV
-766 IQYTD
+766 INSTD
-771 LGGVI
+771 LRRVI
-776 ANMLTVAEEPS
+776 ANMLTVAKEPS

-799 ELENVATMVWAEKI
+799 ELENVATMVWAEEI

>member
-57 DALNQLLKSNMVDIK
+57 DALNKLLKGNMVDIK

-208 LTNGFKLLKEQIS
+208 LTDGFKLLKEQIS

-268 STLDKRIEALST
+268 STLDKRIKALST
-280 VVETGLKNVVISVD
+280 VVETGLKNVVVSVD

-300 TLLDKNTQASLNGI
+300 TLLDTNTQVSLNGI
-314 NVSLGKIDGTLISG
+314 NMSLGKIDGTLISG
-328 FQAIKTEISDTGGKI
+328 FQAIKTEISTTGGNI
-343 ITALNSNGNLLR
+343 ITALDKNGNLLR

-368 IVTQTD
+368 IVTQTN
-374 KLAQAINDQTASL
+374 KLAKAINDQTASL
-387 SSRFEALTTALST
+387 SSRFKALTFALST
-400 GLADIKVEI
+400 GLVGIMLEI

-419 DIHTQASLGTL
+419 DTHTQASLGTL

-435 NGFKKLNETVD
+435 NGFNKLNETVD
-446 NKGKKIVTAIG
+446 DKGNKIVTAIG
-457 TQTAAIGT
+457 TQTDAIGT
-465 QTEAIKKQGE
+465 QTEAIKKQGK

-482 TSGKLIAAEIVGS
+482 KSGKLIAAEIVGS
-495 INTLNFI
+495 IDTLNAT
-502 LASQNVLLSSKLD
+502 LASQNTLLESKLN
-515 AINTTIFSGLAKV
+515 AINTAISSGLAKV
-528 TAQESNINKTLDL
+528 TAEERRIGRTLL
-541 RLTAIDTQLKG
+541 FGLTAINIQLQG

-566 LNTTLKTLNG
+566 LNTTLKKLNK
-576 NLVSGFTTV
+576 NLVSGFKTV
-585 ENSINKM
+585 ANSINNM

-600 ADNKTA
+600 ADNTTA
-606 IVNMEGSMKDNLK
+606 IVNMEGSMKNNLK

-625 DKQGGDIVTAIDKN
+625 NKQGGDIVTAIGKN
-639 GVVVAAAIDNNG
+639 GEVVVAAIDKNG
-651 KVISEAITTQ
+651 NVISTAI
-661 GGEIKGAI
+661 A
-669 NNNTEQIGLKIVGVV
+669 GVV

-695 QAIKDGTASVVAS
+695 KAITDGTASVVAS

-744 NGIYKNPGDNSSI
+744 NGIYKNPDDNSSI
-757 YVDPRLWAA
+757 YVDPRLWDV
-766 IQYTD
+766 IYHTD
-771 LGGVI
+771 LDNII
-776 ANMLTVAEEPS
+776 AKMLTVAEEPS
-787 LTYSAAYAIRNN
+787 LTYSAAYAIRDN
-799 ELENVATMVWAEKI
+799 EWENVSTMVWAEKTGI
-813 GKGSATLAAGTLQP
+813 APATLAAGTLQP

-839 TKVISSITYRFTSRS
+839 TKVIPYITYRFTSS
-854 TSFDRKIVKINYID
+854 DKKIVRINYID
-868 SEGKLAITPNS
+868 SNGKLGVTYDS
-879 MDVTK
+879 KDVTK
-884 TFKTYNNGIITSLVK
+884 TFITYNDGIITSLVK

-905 PNGTVTSI
+905 PNATVTSM
-913 PEYTWPE
+913 PEDTWPE

>member
-208 LTNGFKLLKEQIS
+208 LTDGFKLLKEQIS

-268 STLDKRIEALST
+268 STLDKRIKALST
-280 VVETGLKNVVISVD
+280 VVETGLKNVVASVD

-300 TLLDKNTQASLNGI
+300 TLLDKNTQVSLNGI
-314 NVSLGKIDGTLISG
+314 NMSLGKIDGTLISG
-328 FQAIKTEISDTGGKI
+328 FQAIKTEISTTGGNI
-343 ITALNSNGNLLR
+343 ITALDKNGNLLR

-368 IVTQTD
+368 IVTQTN
-374 KLAQAINDQTASL
+374 KLAKAINDQTASL
-387 SSRFEALTTALST
+387 SSRFKALTFALST
-400 GLADIKVEI
+400 GLVGIMLEI

-419 DIHTQASLGTL
+419 DTNTQASLGTL

-435 NGFKKLNETVD
+435 NGFNKLNETVD
-446 NKGKKIVTAIG
+446 DKGNKIVTAIG
-457 TQTAAIGT
+457 TQTDAIGT
-465 QTEAIKKQGE
+465 QTEAIKKQGK

-482 TSGKLIAAEIVGS
+482 KSGKLIATEIVGS
-495 INTLNFI
+495 INTLNAT
-502 LASQNVLLSSKLD
+502 LASQNALLESKLD
-515 AINTTIFSGLAKV
+515 AINTAISSGLAKV
-528 TAQESNINKTLDL
+528 TAEERRIGRTLL
-541 RLTAIDTQLKG
+541 FGLTAINIQLKG

-566 LNTTLKTLNG
+566 LNTTLKDLNK
-576 NLVSGFTTV
+576 NLVSGFKTV
-585 ENSINKM
+585 GNSINKM

-600 ADNKTA
+600 ADNTNA

-639 GVVVAAAIDNNG
+639 GKVVVAAIDKNG
-651 KVISEAITTQ
+651 NVISTAI
-661 GGEIKGAI
+661 A
-669 NNNTEQIGLKIVGVV
+669 GVV

-695 QAIKDGTASVVAS
+695 KAIKDGTASVVAS

-724 NKQDANAKTQI
+724 NKQDANAKMQI
-735 DLLKKMLAD
+735 ELLKKMLAD
-744 NGIYKNPGDNSSI
+744 NGIYKNPDDNSSI
-757 YVDPRLWAA
+757 YVDPRLWEA
-766 IQYTD
+766 IKYGD
-771 LGGVI
+771 LREVI
-776 ANMLTVAEEPS
+776 DKMLTVAEEPS
-787 LTYSAAYAIRNN
+787 LTYSAVYAIRDH
-799 ELENVATMVWAEKI
+799 EWENASTMVWAEKT
-813 GKGSATLAAGTLQP
+813 GNGPATLAAGTLQP

-839 TKVISSITYRFTSRS
+839 TKVIPYITYRFTS
-854 TSFDRKIVKINYID
+854 FDRKIKSIFYID
-868 SEGKLAITPNS
+868 SNGKLMTMTSA
-879 MDVTK
+879 MDVRM
-884 TFKTYNNGIITSLVK
+884 TFKTYNDGIITSVVK

-905 PNGTVTSI
+905 PNATVTI
-913 PEYTWPE
+913 MPQYTWPE

>member
-57 DALNQLLKSNMVDIK
+57 DALNQLLKGNMVDIK

-208 LTNGFKLLKEQIS
+208 LTDGFKLLKEQIS

-268 STLDKRIEALST
+268 STLGKRIEALST
-280 VVETGLKNVVISVD
+280 VVETGLKNVVVSVD

-300 TLLDKNTQASLNGI
+300 TLLDTNTQVSLNGI
-314 NVSLGKIDGTLISG
+314 NMSLGKIDGTLISG
-328 FQAIKTEISDTGGKI
+328 FQAIKTEISTTGGNI
-343 ITALNSNGNLLR
+343 ITALDKNGNLLR

-368 IVTQTD
+368 IVTQTN
-374 KLAQAINDQTASL
+374 KLAKAINDQTASL
-387 SSRFEALTTALST
+387 SSRFKALTFALST
-400 GLADIKVEI
+400 GLAGIMVEI
-409 DKNTGAIKTL
+409 NKNTGAIKTL
-419 DIHTQASLGTL
+419 DTHTQASLGTL

-435 NGFKKLNETVD
+435 NGFNKLNETVD
-446 NKGKKIVTAIG
+446 DKGNKIVTAIG
-457 TQTAAIGT
+457 TQTDAIGT
-465 QTEAIKKQGE
+465 QTEAIKKQGK

-482 TSGKLIAAEIVGS
+482 KSGKLIAAEIVGS
-495 INTLNFI
+495 IDALNAT
-502 LASQNVLLSSKLD
+502 LASQNTLLESKLN
-515 AINTTIFSGLAKV
+515 AINTAISSGLAKV
-528 TAQESNINKTLDL
+528 TAEERRIGRTLL
-541 RLTAIDTQLKG
+541 FGLTAINIQLQG
-552 TNTELQNANAQLKT
+552 TNTELQNTNAQLKT
-566 LNTTLKTLNG
+566 LNTTLKKLNK
-576 NLVSGFTTV
+576 NLVSGFKTV
-585 ENSINKM
+585 ANSINNM

-600 ADNKTA
+600 ADNTTA
-606 IVNMEGSMKDNLK
+606 IVNMEGSMKNNLK

-625 DKQGGDIVTAIDKN
+625 DKQGGDIVTAIGKN
-639 GVVVAAAIDNNG
+639 GEVVVAAIDKNG
-651 KVISEAITTQ
+651 NVISTAI
-661 GGEIKGAI
+661 A
-669 NNNTEQIGLKIVGVV
+669 GVV
-684 DAITKQTADLN
+684 NAITKQTADLN
-695 QAIKDGTASVVAS
+695 KAITDGTASVVAS

-744 NGIYKNPGDNSSI
+744 NGIYKNPDDNSSI
-757 YVDPRLWAA
+757 YVDPRLWEA
-766 IQYTD
+766 IQYGD
-771 LGGVI
+771 LREVI
-776 ANMLTVAEEPS
+776 DKMLTVAEEPS
-787 LTYSAAYAIRNN
+787 LTYSAEYAIRDN
-799 ELENVATMVWAEKI
+799 EWENASTMVWAEKT
-813 GKGSATLAAGTLQP
+813 GNGPATLAAGTLQP

-839 TKVISSITYRFTSRS
+839 TKVIPYITYRFTS
-854 TSFDRKIVKINYID
+854 FDREIKSIFYID
-868 SEGKLAITPNS
+868 SNGKLMKMTSA
-879 MDVTK
+879 MDVIM
-884 TFKTYNNGIITSLVK
+884 TFRTYNNGIITSPVK

-905 PNGTVTSI
+905 PNATVTI
-913 PEYTWPE
+913 MPQYTWPE

>member
-208 LTNGFKLLKEQIS
+208 LTDGFKLLKEQIS

-268 STLDKRIEALST
+268 STLDKRIKALST
-280 VVETGLKNVVISVD
+280 VVETGLKNVVVSVD

-300 TLLDKNTQASLNGI
+300 TLLDKNTQVSLNGI
-314 NVSLGKIDGTLISG
+314 NMSLGKIDGTLISG
-328 FQAIKTEISDTGGKI
+328 FQAIKTEISTTGGNI
-343 ITALNSNGNLLR
+343 ITALDKNGNLLR

-368 IVTQTD
+368 IVTQTN
-374 KLAQAINDQTASL
+374 KLAKAINDQTASL
-387 SSRFEALTTALST
+387 SSRFKALTIALST
-400 GLADIKVEI
+400 GLVGIMLEI

-419 DIHTQASLGTL
+419 DTNTQASLGTL

-435 NGFKKLNETVD
+435 NGFNKLNETVD
-446 NKGKKIVTAIG
+446 DKGNKIVTAIG
-457 TQTAAIGT
+457 TQTDAIGT
-465 QTEAIKKQGE
+465 QTEAIKKQGK

-482 TSGKLIAAEIVGS
+482 KSGKLIAAEIVGS
-495 INTLNFI
+495 IDTLNAT
-502 LASQNVLLSSKLD
+502 LASQNTLLESKLN
-515 AINTTIFSGLAKV
+515 AINTAISSGLAKV
-528 TAQESNINKTLDL
+528 TAEERRIGRTLL
-541 RLTAIDTQLKG
+541 FGLTAINIQLQG
-552 TNTELQNANAQLKT
+552 TNTELQNTNAQLKT
-566 LNTTLKTLNG
+566 LNTTLKKLNK
-576 NLVSGFTTV
+576 NLVSGFKTV
-585 ENSINKM
+585 ANSINNM

-600 ADNKTA
+600 ADNTTA
-606 IVNMEGSMKDNLK
+606 IVNMEGSMKNNLK

-625 DKQGGDIVTAIDKN
+625 DKQGGDIVTAIGKN
-639 GVVVAAAIDNNG
+639 GEVVVAAIDKNG
-651 KVISEAITTQ
+651 DVISTAI
-661 GGEIKGAI
+661 G
-669 NNNTEQIGLKIVGVV
+669 GVV

-695 QAIKDGTASVVAS
+695 KAITDGTASVVAS
-708 NGELKT
+708 NGKLKT
-714 AIEKAIKSLE
+714 AIEDAIKSLE

-744 NGIYKNPGDNSSI
+744 NGIYKIPGDNSSI
-757 YVDPRLWAA
+757 YVDPRLWEA

-776 ANMLTVAEEPS
+776 ANMLAVAEEPS
-787 LTYSAAYAIRNN
+787 LYYSAAYAIRDN
-799 ELENVATMVWAEKI
+799 ELENVSTMITFEKTEN
-813 GKGSATLAAGTLQP
+813 GPATLAAGTLQP

-839 TKVISSITYRFTSRS
+839 TKVISYITYRFTSS
-854 TSFDRKIVKINYID
+854 DKKIVRINYID
-868 SEGKLAITPNS
+868 SNGKLAKNS
-879 MDVTK
+879 YDTEVTK
-884 TFKTYNNGIITSLVK
+884 TFVTYANGIITSLVK

-905 PNGTVTSI
+905 PNATVTSI

>member
-208 LTNGFKLLKEQIS
+208 LTDGFKLLKEQIS

-268 STLDKRIEALST
+268 STLDKRIKALST
-280 VVETGLKNVVISVD
+280 VVETGLKNVVVSVD

-300 TLLDKNTQASLNGI
+300 TLLDTNTQVSLNGI
-314 NVSLGKIDGTLISG
+314 NMSLGKIDGTLISG
-328 FQAIKTEISDTGGKI
+328 FQAIKTEISTTGGNI
-343 ITALNSNGNLLR
+343 ITALDKNGNLLR

-368 IVTQTD
+368 IVTQTN
-374 KLAQAINDQTASL
+374 KLAKAINDQTASL
-387 SSRFEALTTALST
+387 SSRFKALTFALST
-400 GLADIKVEI
+400 GLVGIMLEI

-419 DIHTQASLGTL
+419 DTHTQASLGTL

-435 NGFKKLNETVD
+435 NGFNKLNETVD
-446 NKGKKIVTAIG
+446 DKGNKIVTAIG
-457 TQTAAIGT
+457 TQTDAIGT
-465 QTEAIKKQGE
+465 QTEAIKKQGK

-482 TSGKLIAAEIVGS
+482 KSGKLIAAEIVGS
-495 INTLNFI
+495 IDTLNAT
-502 LASQNVLLSSKLD
+502 LASQNTLLESKLN
-515 AINTTIFSGLAKV
+515 AINTAISSGLAKV
-528 TAQESNINKTLDL
+528 TAEERRIGRTLL
-541 RLTAIDTQLKG
+541 FGLTAINIQLQG
-552 TNTELQNANAQLKT
+552 TNTELQNTNAQLKT
-566 LNTTLKTLNG
+566 LNTTLKKLNK
-576 NLVSGFTTV
+576 NLVSGFKTV
-585 ENSINKM
+585 ANSINNM

-600 ADNKTA
+600 ADNTTA
-606 IVNMEGSMKDNLK
+606 IVNMEGSMKNNLK

-625 DKQGGDIVTAIDKN
+625 DKQGGDIVTAIDNN
-639 GVVVAAAIDNNG
+639 GVVVVAAINKNG
-651 KVISEAITTQ
+651 TVISTAI
-661 GGEIKGAI
+661 G
-669 NNNTEQIGLKIVGVV
+669 GVV

-695 QAIKDGTASVVAS
+695 KAITDGTASVVAS
-708 NGELKT
+708 NGKLKT
-714 AIEKAIKSLE
+714 AIEDAIKSLE

-744 NGIYKNPGDNSSI
+744 NGIYKIPGDNSSI
-757 YVDPRLWAA
+757 YVDPRLWEA

-787 LTYSAAYAIRNN
+787 LYYSAEYAIRDN
-799 ELENVATMVWAEKI
+799 ELENISTMITFEKI
-813 GKGSATLAAGTLQP
+813 GNGPATLAAGSLQP

-839 TKVISSITYRFTSRS
+839 TKVIPYITYRFTSS
-854 TSFDRKIVKINYID
+854 DKKIVRINYID
-868 SEGKLAITPNS
+868 SNGKLAMEP
-879 MDVTK
+879 DAKEVTK
-884 TFKTYNNGIITSLVK
+884 TFVTYANGIITPVVK

-905 PNGTVTSI
+905 PNATVTSI

>member
-258 KLIAAINDQT
+258 KLIAAINNQT

-300 TLLDKNTQASLNGI
+300 TLLDKNTQVSLNGI
-314 NVSLGKIDGTLISG
+314 NVSLGKIDGTLTSG
-328 FQAIKTEISDTGGKI
+328 FQAIRTEISTTGGKI
-343 ITALNSNGNLLR
+343 ITALDSNGNLLR
-355 LELDKQQKLLSAT
+355 LELDKQQNLLSAT
-368 IVTQTD
+368 IVTQTN

-419 DIHTQASLGTL
+419 DTNTQASLGTL

-435 NGFKKLNETVD
+435 NGFNTLNETVD
-446 NKGKKIVTAIG
+446 NKGNKIVTAIG
-457 TQTAAIGT
+457 TQTD
-465 QTEAIKKQGE
+465 AIKKQGE

-482 TSGKLIAAEIVGS
+482 KSGNLIAAEIVGS

-515 AINTTIFSGLAKV
+515 AINTTIFSGLAMV
-528 TAQESNINKTLDL
+528 TALESNINKTLDL

-566 LNTTLKTLNG
+566 LNTTLETLNG
-576 NLVSGFTTV
+576 NLVSGFKTV

-600 ADNKTA
+600 ADNTTA

-625 DKQGGDIVTAIDKN
+625 DEQGGKIVTAIDNN
-639 GVVVAAAIDNNG
+639 GVVVAAAINKNG
-651 KVISEAITTQ
+651 KVISKAITTQ

-684 DAITKQTADLN
+684 NAIKKQTADLN
-695 QAIKDGTASVVAS
+695 KAIKDGTASVVAS
-708 NGELKT
+708 NGKLKT

-757 YVDPRLWAA
+757 YVDPRLWEA

-787 LTYSAAYAIRNN
+787 LYYSAAYAIRNN
-799 ELENVATMVWAEKI
+799 ELENVSTMVWAEKI

-839 TKVISSITYRFTSRS
+839 TKVIPYIKYRFTSS
-854 TSFDRKIVKINYID
+854 DRKIREIYYID
-868 SEGKLAITPNS
+868 SEGKSIKSFFAKEVE
-879 MDVTK
+879 MA
-884 TFKTYNNGIITSLVK
+884 FKTYNNGIITSLVK
-899 CNIYLE
+899 CNIYLQ
-905 PNGTVTSI
+905 PNWTVTSI

>member
-208 LTNGFKLLKEQIS
+208 LTDGFKLLKEQIS

-268 STLDKRIEALST
+268 STLDKRIKALST
-280 VVETGLKNVVISVD
+280 VVETGLKNVVVSVD

-300 TLLDKNTQASLNGI
+300 TLLDKNTQVSLNGI
-314 NVSLGKIDGTLISG
+314 NMSLGKIDGTLISG
-328 FQAIKTEISDTGGKI
+328 FQAIKTEISTTGGNI
-343 ITALNSNGNLLR
+343 ITALDKNGNLLR

-368 IVTQTD
+368 IVTQTN
-374 KLAQAINDQTASL
+374 KLAKAINDQTASL
-387 SSRFEALTTALST
+387 SSRFKALTIALST
-400 GLADIKVEI
+400 GLVGIMLEI

-419 DIHTQASLGTL
+419 DTNTQASLGTL

-435 NGFKKLNETVD
+435 NGFNKLNETVD
-446 NKGKKIVTAIG
+446 DKGNKIVTAIG
-457 TQTAAIGT
+457 TQTDAIGT
-465 QTEAIKKQGE
+465 QTEAIKKQGK

-482 TSGKLIAAEIVGS
+482 KSGKLIAAEIVGS
-495 INTLNFI
+495 IDTLNAT
-502 LASQNVLLSSKLD
+502 LASQNTLLESKLN
-515 AINTTIFSGLAKV
+515 AINTAISSGLAKV
-528 TAQESNINKTLDL
+528 TAEERRIGRTLL
-541 RLTAIDTQLKG
+541 FGLTAINIQLQG
-552 TNTELQNANAQLKT
+552 TNTELQNTNAQLKT
-566 LNTTLKTLNG
+566 LNTTLKKLNK
-576 NLVSGFTTV
+576 NLVSGFKTV
-585 ENSINKM
+585 ANSINNM

-600 ADNKTA
+600 ADNTNA

-639 GVVVAAAIDNNG
+639 GKVVVAAIDKNG
-651 KVISEAITTQ
+651 NVISTAI
-661 GGEIKGAI
+661 A
-669 NNNTEQIGLKIVGVV
+669 GVV

-695 QAIKDGTASVVAS
+695 KAITDGTASVVAS

-714 AIEKAIKSLE
+714 AIVDAIKSLE

-744 NGIYKNPGDNSSI
+744 NGIYKNPDDNSSI
-757 YVDPRLWAA
+757 YVDPRLWEA

-776 ANMLTVAEEPS
+776 ANMLAVAEEPS
-787 LTYSAAYAIRNN
+787 LYYSAAYAIRDN
-799 ELENVATMVWAEKI
+799 ELENVSTMITFEKT
-813 GKGSATLAAGTLQP
+813 GNGPATLAAGTLQP

-839 TKVISSITYRFTSRS
+839 TKVIPYITYRFTSS
-854 TSFDRKIVKINYID
+854 DKKIVRINYID
-868 SEGKLAITPNS
+868 SNGKLAMNS
-879 MDVTK
+879 YDTEVTK
-884 TFKTYNNGIITSLVK
+884 TFVTYANGIITSLVK

-905 PNGTVTSI
+905 PNATVTSI

>member
-57 DALNQLLKSNMVDIK
+57 DALNQLLKGNMVDIK

-208 LTNGFKLLKEQIS
+208 LTDGFKLLKEQIS

-268 STLDKRIEALST
+268 STLGKRIEALST
-280 VVETGLKNVVISVD
+280 VVETGLKNVVVSVD

-300 TLLDKNTQASLNGI
+300 TLLDTNTQVSLNGI
-314 NVSLGKIDGTLISG
+314 NMSLGKIDGTLISG
-328 FQAIKTEISDTGGKI
+328 FQAIKTEISTTGGNI
-343 ITALNSNGNLLR
+343 ITALDKNGNLLC

-368 IVTQTD
+368 IVTQTN
-374 KLAQAINDQTASL
+374 KLAKAINDQTASL
-387 SSRFEALTTALST
+387 SSRFKALTLALST
-400 GLADIKVEI
+400 GLVGIMVEI
-409 DKNTGAIKTL
+409 NKNTGAIKTL
-419 DIHTQASLGTL
+419 DTHTQASLGTL

-435 NGFKKLNETVD
+435 NGFNKLNETVD
-446 NKGKKIVTAIG
+446 DKGNKIVTAIG
-457 TQTAAIGT
+457 TQTDAIGT
-465 QTEAIKKQGE
+465 QTEAIKKQGK

-482 TSGKLIAAEIVGS
+482 KSGKLIAAEIVGS
-495 INTLNFI
+495 IDTLNAT
-502 LASQNVLLSSKLD
+502 LESQNALLESKLE
-515 AINTTIFSGLAKV
+515 AINTAISSGLAKV
-528 TAQESNINKTLDL
+528 TAQERRINRTLDL
-541 RLTAIDTQLKG
+541 RLTAIDTQLQG
-552 TNTELQNANAQLKT
+552 TNTELQNANAQLKK
-566 LNTTLKTLNG
+566 LNTTLKKLNK
-576 NLVSGFTTV
+576 NLVSGFKTV
-585 ENSINKM
+585 ANSINKM

-600 ADNKTA
+600 ADNTTA

-625 DKQGGDIVTAIDKN
+625 DKQGGDIVTAIGKN
-639 GVVVAAAIDNNG
+639 GEVVAIAIGENG
-651 KVISEAITTQ
+651 NVISTA
-661 GGEIKGAI
+661 
-669 NNNTEQIGLKIVGVV
+669 IVGVV

-695 QAIKDGTASVVAS
+695 KAITDGTASVVAS

-744 NGIYKNPGDNSSI
+744 NGIYKNPDDNSSI
-757 YVDPRLWAA
+757 YVDPSLWNV
-766 IQYTD
+766 IYYSDD
-771 LGGVI
+771 LRNVI
-776 ANMLTVAEEPS
+776 AKMLTVAEEPS
-787 LTYSAAYAIRNN
+787 LTYSAAYAVRDN
-799 ELENVATMVWAEKI
+799 ELENVSTMVWAEKI
-813 GKGSATLAAGTLQP
+813 ENGPATLAAGTLQP

-839 TKVISSITYRFTSRS
+839 TKVISYIRYRFTS
-854 TSFDRKIVKINYID
+854 FDKNIVRINYID
-868 SEGKLAITPNS
+868 SRGKLGATTSSTSVS
-879 MDVTK
+879 MP
-884 TFKTYNNGIITSLVK
+884 FSTYANGIITSPVK

-905 PNGTVTSI
+905 PNATVTI
-913 PEYTWPE
+913 MPQYTWPE

>member
-57 DALNQLLKSNMVDIK
+57 DALNQLLKGNMVDIK

-208 LTNGFKLLKEQIS
+208 LTDGFKLLKEQIS

-268 STLDKRIEALST
+268 STLDKRIKALST
-280 VVETGLKNVVISVD
+280 VVETGLKNVVVSVD

-300 TLLDKNTQASLNGI
+300 TLLDKNTQVSLNGI
-314 NVSLGKIDGTLISG
+314 NMSLGKIDGTLISG
-328 FQAIKTEISDTGGKI
+328 FQAIKTEISTTGGNI
-343 ITALNSNGNLLR
+343 ITALDKNGNLLR

-374 KLAQAINDQTASL
+374 KLAKAINDQTASL
-387 SSRFEALTTALST
+387 SSRFEALTIALST

-419 DIHTQASLGTL
+419 DTNTQASLGTL

-435 NGFKKLNETVD
+435 NGFNKLNETVD
-446 NKGKKIVTAIG
+446 DKGNKIVTAIG
-457 TQTAAIGT
+457 TQTDAIGT
-465 QTEAIKKQGE
+465 QTEAIKKQGK

-482 TSGKLIAAEIVGS
+482 KSGKLIATEIVGS
-495 INTLNFI
+495 INTLNAT
-502 LASQNVLLSSKLD
+502 LASQNALLESKLD
-515 AINTTIFSGLAKV
+515 AINTAISSGLAKV
-528 TAQESNINKTLDL
+528 TAEERRIGRTLL
-541 RLTAIDTQLKG
+541 FGLTAINIQLKG

-566 LNTTLKTLNG
+566 LNTTLKDLNK
-576 NLVSGFTTV
+576 NLVSGFKTV
-585 ENSINKM
+585 GNSINKM

-600 ADNKTA
+600 ADNTNA
-606 IVNMEGSMKDNLK
+606 IVNMEGSMKNNLK

-639 GVVVAAAIDNNG
+639 GKVVVAAIDKNG
-651 KVISEAITTQ
+651 NVISTA
-661 GGEIKGAI
+661 
-669 NNNTEQIGLKIVGVV
+669 IVGVV

-695 QAIKDGTASVVAS
+695 KAIKDGTASVVAS

-735 DLLKKMLAD
+735 ELLKKMLAD
-744 NGIYKNPGDNSSI
+744 NGIYKNPDDNSSI
-757 YVDPRLWAA
+757 YVDPSLWQV
-766 IQYTD
+766 IKNTD
-771 LGGVI
+771 LHNVI
-776 ANMLTVAEEPS
+776 AKMLTLAEEPS
-787 LTYSAAYAIRNN
+787 LTYSAAYAVRDN
-799 ELENVATMVWAEKI
+799 ELENASTMVWAEKI
-813 GKGSATLAAGTLQP
+813 GNGPATLAAGTLQP

-839 TKVISSITYRFTSRS
+839 TKVIPYITYRFTS
-854 TSFDRKIVKINYID
+854 FDKNIKRIYFID
-868 SEGKLAITPNS
+868 SRGKAIVTS
-879 MDVTK
+879 DSKDVRM
-884 TFKTYNNGIITSLVK
+884 TFITYNDGIITSLVK

-905 PNGTVTSI
+905 PNATVTSI

>member
-57 DALNQLLKSNMVDIK
+57 DALNQLLKGNMVDIK

-208 LTNGFKLLKEQIS
+208 LTDGFKLLKEQIS

-268 STLDKRIEALST
+268 STLDKRIKALST
-280 VVETGLKNVVISVD
+280 VVETGLKNVVVSVD

-300 TLLDKNTQASLNGI
+300 TLLDKNTQVSLNGI
-314 NVSLGKIDGTLISG
+314 NMSLGKIDGTLISG
-328 FQAIKTEISDTGGKI
+328 FQAIKTEISTTGGNI
-343 ITALNSNGNLLR
+343 VTALDKNGNLLR

-374 KLAQAINDQTASL
+374 KLAKAINDQTASL
-387 SSRFEALTTALST
+387 SSRFEALTTALTT

-419 DIHTQASLGTL
+419 DTNTQASLGTL

-435 NGFKKLNETVD
+435 NGFNKLNETVD
-446 NKGKKIVTAIG
+446 DKGNKIVTAIG
-457 TQTAAIGT
+457 TQTDAIGT
-465 QTEAIKKQGE
+465 QTEAIKKQGK

-482 TSGKLIAAEIVGS
+482 KSGKLIATEIVGS
-495 INTLNFI
+495 INTLNAT
-502 LASQNVLLSSKLD
+502 LASQNALLESKLD
-515 AINTTIFSGLAKV
+515 AINTAISSGLAKV
-528 TAQESNINKTLDL
+528 TAEERRIGRTLL
-541 RLTAIDTQLKG
+541 FGLTAINIQLKG

-566 LNTTLKTLNG
+566 LNTTLKDLNK
-576 NLVSGFTTV
+576 NLVSGFKTV
-585 ENSINKM
+585 GNSINKM

-600 ADNKTA
+600 ADNTNA
-606 IVNMEGSMKDNLK
+606 IVNMEGSMKNNLK

-625 DKQGGDIVTAIDKN
+625 DKQGGDIVTAINKN
-639 GVVVAAAIDNNG
+639 GEVVAAAIDKNG
-651 KVISEAITTQ
+651 NVISTAI
-661 GGEIKGAI
+661 A
-669 NNNTEQIGLKIVGVV
+669 GVV

-695 QAIKDGTASVVAS
+695 KAITDGTASVVAS

-724 NKQDANAKTQI
+724 NKQDANAKEQI
-735 DLLKKMLAD
+735 ELLKKMLAD
-744 NGIYKNPGDNSSI
+744 NGIYKNPDDNSSI
-757 YVDPRLWAA
+757 YVDPRLWQV
-766 IQYTD
+766 IQNTD
-771 LGGVI
+771 LHNVI
-776 ANMLTVAEEPS
+776 AKMLTLAEEPS
-787 LTYSAAYAIRNN
+787 LTYSAVYAIRDH
-799 ELENVATMVWAEKI
+799 EWENASTMVWAEKT
-813 GKGSATLAAGTLQP
+813 GNGPATLAAGTLQP

-839 TKVISSITYRFTSRS
+839 TKVIPYITYRFTS
-854 TSFDRKIVKINYID
+854 FDREIKSIFYID
-868 SEGKLAITPNS
+868 SNGKLMKMTSA
-879 MDVTK
+879 MDVTM
-884 TFKTYNNGIITSLVK
+884 TFRTYNNGIITSPVK

-905 PNGTVTSI
+905 PNATVTI
-913 PEYTWPE
+913 MPQYTWPE

>member
-57 DALNQLLKSNMVDIK
+57 DALNQLLKGNMVDIK

-208 LTNGFKLLKEQIS
+208 LTDGFKLLKEQIS

-268 STLDKRIEALST
+268 STLDKRIKALST
-280 VVETGLKNVVISVD
+280 VVETGLKNVVVSVD

-300 TLLDKNTQASLNGI
+300 TLLDKNTQISLNGI
-314 NVSLGKIDGTLISG
+314 NMSLGKIDGTLISG
-328 FQAIKTEISDTGGKI
+328 FQAIKTEISTTGGNI
-343 ITALNSNGNLLR
+343 VTALDKNGNLLR

-374 KLAQAINDQTASL
+374 KLAKAINDQTASL

-419 DIHTQASLGTL
+419 DTNTQASLGTL

-435 NGFKKLNETVD
+435 NGFNKLNETVD
-446 NKGKKIVTAIG
+446 DKGNKIVTAIG
-457 TQTAAIGT
+457 TQTDAIGT
-465 QTEAIKKQGE
+465 QTEAIKKQGK

-482 TSGKLIAAEIVGS
+482 KSGKLIATEIVGS
-495 INTLNFI
+495 INTLNAT
-502 LASQNVLLSSKLD
+502 LASQNALLESKLD
-515 AINTTIFSGLAKV
+515 AINTAISSGLAKV
-528 TAQESNINKTLDL
+528 TAEERRIGRTLL
-541 RLTAIDTQLKG
+541 FGLTAINIQLKG

-566 LNTTLKTLNG
+566 LNTTLKDLNK
-576 NLVSGFTTV
+576 NLVSGFKTV
-585 ENSINKM
+585 GNSINKM

-600 ADNKTA
+600 ADNTTA
-606 IVNMEGSMKDNLK
+606 IVNMEGSMKNNLK

-639 GVVVAAAIDNNG
+639 GKVVVAAIDKNG
-651 KVISEAITTQ
+651 NVISTAI
-661 GGEIKGAI
+661 G
-669 NNNTEQIGLKIVGVV
+669 GVV

-695 QAIKDGTASVVAS
+695 KAITDGTASVVAS

-724 NKQDANAKTQI
+724 SKQDANAKTQI

-744 NGIYKNPGDNSSI
+744 NGIYKNPDDNSSI
-757 YVDPRLWAA
+757 YVDPSLWNV
-766 IQYTD
+766 IYYSDD
-771 LGGVI
+771 LRNVI
-776 ANMLTVAEEPS
+776 AKMLTVAEEPS
-787 LTYSAAYAIRNN
+787 LTYSAEYAIRDN
-799 ELENVATMVWAEKI
+799 EWENASTMVWAEKT
-813 GKGSATLAAGTLQP
+813 GNGPATLAAGTLQP

-839 TKVISSITYRFTSRS
+839 TKVIPYITYRFTSS
-854 TSFDRKIVKINYID
+854 DRKIKSIFYID
-868 SEGKLAITPNS
+868 SNGKLNRMTSA
-879 MDVTK
+879 MDVMM
-884 TFKTYNNGIITSLVK
+884 TFRTYNNGIITSLVK

-905 PNGTVTSI
+905 PNATVTI
-913 PEYTWPE
+913 MPIYTWPE

>member
-57 DALNQLLKSNMVDIK
+57 DALNQLLKGNMVDIK

-208 LTNGFKLLKEQIS
+208 LTDGFKLLKEQIS

-226 VIYALDN
+226 VITALDN
-233 NGNLLRVEL
+233 
-242 GKQQEALSAT
+242 
-252 IVGQTT
+252 
-258 KLIAAINDQT
+258 
-268 STLDKRIEALST
+268 
-280 VVETGLKNVVISVD
+280 
-294 KNTGAI
+294 
-300 TLLDKNTQASLNGI
+300 
-314 NVSLGKIDGTLISG
+314 
-328 FQAIKTEISDTGGKI
+328 
-343 ITALNSNGNLLR
+343 NGNLLR

-368 IVTQTD
+368 IVTQAD
-374 KLAQAINDQTASL
+374 KLVKAINDQTASL

-400 GLADIKVEI
+400 GLANITVEI

-419 DIHTQASLGTL
+419 DTNTQASLGTL

-435 NGFKKLNETVD
+435 NGFNKLNETVD
-446 NKGKKIVTAIG
+446 DKGNKIVTAIG
-457 TQTAAIGT
+457 TQTDAIGT
-465 QTEAIKKQGE
+465 QTEAIKKQGK

-482 TSGKLIAAEIVGS
+482 KSGKLIATEIVGS
-495 INTLNFI
+495 IDTLNAT
-502 LASQNVLLSSKLD
+502 LASQNTLLESKLD
-515 AINTTIFSGLAKV
+515 AINTAISSGLAKV
-528 TAQESNINKTLDL
+528 TAEERRIGRTLL
-541 RLTAIDTQLKG
+541 FGLTAINIQLKG

-566 LNTTLKTLNG
+566 LNTTLKDLNK
-576 NLVSGFTTV
+576 NLVSGFKTV
-585 ENSINKM
+585 ANSINKM

-600 ADNKTA
+600 ADNTNA
-606 IVNMEGSMKDNLK
+606 IVNMEGSMKNNLK

-639 GVVVAAAIDNNG
+639 GKVVVAAIDKNG
-651 KVISEAITTQ
+651 NVISTAI
-661 GGEIKGAI
+661 A
-669 NNNTEQIGLKIVGVV
+669 GVV

-695 QAIKDGTASVVAS
+695 KAITDGTASVVAS

-735 DLLKKMLAD
+735 DLLKKMQAD
-744 NGIYKNPGDNSSI
+744 NGIYKNPDDNSSI
-757 YVDPRLWAA
+757 YVDPSLWNV
-766 IQYTD
+766 IYHTD
-771 LGGVI
+771 LRNVI
-776 ANMLTVAEEPS
+776 AKMLTGAEEPS
-787 LTYSAAYAIRNN
+787 LTYSAAYAIRDN
-799 ELENVATMVWAEKI
+799 EWENASTMVWAEKI
-813 GKGSATLAAGTLQP
+813 GNGPATLAAGSLQP

-839 TKVISSITYRFTSRS
+839 TKVIPYITYRFTSS
-854 TSFDRKIVKINYID
+854 DKKIKRINYID
-868 SEGKLAITPNS
+868 SNGKSVAIS
-879 MDVTK
+879 DSKDVRM
-884 TFKTYNNGIITSLVK
+884 TFYTYANGIITSLVK

-905 PNGTVTSI
+905 PNATVTSM
-913 PEYTWPE
+913 PEDTWPE

>member
-83 VLSEKTEQGLKDVN
+83 VLSEKTEQGLKNVN

-268 STLDKRIEALST
+268 STLDKRIKALST
-280 VVETGLKNVVISVD
+280 VVETGLKNVVVSVD

-300 TLLDKNTQASLNGI
+300 TLLDTNTQVSLNGI
-314 NVSLGKIDGTLISG
+314 NMSLGKIDGTLISG
-328 FQAIKTEISDTGGKI
+328 FQAIKTEISTTGGNI
-343 ITALNSNGNLLR
+343 VTALDKNGNLLR

-374 KLAQAINDQTASL
+374 KLAKAINDQTASL

-419 DIHTQASLGTL
+419 DTNTQASLGTL

-435 NGFKKLNETVD
+435 NGFNKLNETVD
-446 NKGKKIVTAIG
+446 DKGNKIVTAIG
-457 TQTAAIGT
+457 TQTDAIGT
-465 QTEAIKKQGE
+465 QTEAIKKQGK

-482 TSGKLIAAEIVGS
+482 KSGKLIATEIVGS
-495 INTLNFI
+495 INTLNAT
-502 LASQNVLLSSKLD
+502 LASQNALLESKLD
-515 AINTTIFSGLAKV
+515 AINTAISSGLAKV
-528 TAQESNINKTLDL
+528 TAEERRIGRTLL
-541 RLTAIDTQLKG
+541 FGLTAINIQLKG

-566 LNTTLKTLNG
+566 LNTTLKDLNK
-576 NLVSGFTTV
+576 NLVSGFKTV
-585 ENSINKM
+585 GNSINKM

-600 ADNKTA
+600 ADNTTA

-625 DKQGGDIVTAIDKN
+625 DKQGGDIVTAIGNN
-639 GVVVAAAIDNNG
+639 GVVVAAAIDKNG
-651 KVISEAITTQ
+651 NVISTAI
-661 GGEIKGAI
+661 G
-669 NNNTEQIGLKIVGVV
+669 GVV

-695 QAIKDGTASVVAS
+695 KAIKDGTASVVAS

-744 NGIYKNPGDNSSI
+744 NGIYKNPDDKSSI
-757 YVDPRLWAA
+757 YVDPRLWEA
-766 IQYTD
+766 IQDGD
-771 LGGVI
+771 LREVI
-776 ANMLTVAEEPS
+776 DKMLTVAEEPS
-787 LTYSAAYAIRNN
+787 LTYSAVYAIRDN
-799 ELENVATMVWAEKI
+799 EWENASTMVWAEKT
-813 GKGSATLAAGTLQP
+813 GNGPATLAAGTLQP

-839 TKVISSITYRFTSRS
+839 TKVIPYITYRFTSS
-854 TSFDRKIVKINYID
+854 DRKIKSIFYID
-868 SEGKLAITPNS
+868 SNGKLNRMTSA
-879 MDVTK
+879 MDVMM
-884 TFKTYNNGIITSLVK
+884 TFRTYNNGIITSLVK

-905 PNGTVTSI
+905 PNATVTI
-913 PEYTWPE
+913 MPIYTWPE

>member
-57 DALNQLLKSNMVDIK
+57 DALNQLLKGNMVDIK

-208 LTNGFKLLKEQIS
+208 LTDGFKLLKEQIS

-268 STLDKRIEALST
+268 STLDKRIKALST
-280 VVETGLKNVVISVD
+280 VVETGLKNVVVSVD

-300 TLLDKNTQASLNGI
+300 TLLDTNTQVSLNGI
-314 NVSLGKIDGTLISG
+314 NMSLGKIDGTLISG
-328 FQAIKTEISDTGGKI
+328 FQAIKTEISTTGGNI
-343 ITALNSNGNLLR
+343 ITALDKNGNLLR

-368 IVTQTD
+368 IVTQTN
-374 KLAQAINDQTASL
+374 KLAKAINDQTASL
-387 SSRFEALTTALST
+387 SSRFKALTFALST
-400 GLADIKVEI
+400 GLVGIMLEI

-419 DIHTQASLGTL
+419 DTHTQASLGTL

-435 NGFKKLNETVD
+435 NGFNKLNETVD
-446 NKGKKIVTAIG
+446 DKGNKIVTAIG
-457 TQTAAIGT
+457 TQTDAIGT
-465 QTEAIKKQGE
+465 QTEAIKKQGK

-482 TSGKLIAAEIVGS
+482 KSGKLIAAEIVGS
-495 INTLNFI
+495 IDTLNAT
-502 LASQNVLLSSKLD
+502 LASQNTLLESKLN
-515 AINTTIFSGLAKV
+515 AINTAISSGLAKV
-528 TAQESNINKTLDL
+528 TAEERRIGRTLL
-541 RLTAIDTQLKG
+541 FGLTAINIQLQG
-552 TNTELQNANAQLKT
+552 TNTELQNTNAQLKT
-566 LNTTLKTLNG
+566 LNNTLKKLNK
-576 NLVSGFTTV
+576 NLVSGFKTV
-585 ENSINKM
+585 ANSINNM

-600 ADNKTA
+600 ADNTTA
-606 IVNMEGSMKDNLK
+606 IVNMEGSMKNNLK

-625 DKQGGDIVTAIDKN
+625 DKQGGDIVTAIGKN
-639 GVVVAAAIDNNG
+639 GEVVVAAIDKNG
-651 KVISEAITTQ
+651 NVISTAI
-661 GGEIKGAI
+661 A
-669 NNNTEQIGLKIVGVV
+669 GVV
-684 DAITKQTADLN
+684 NAITKQTADLN
-695 QAIKDGTASVVAS
+695 KAITDGTASVVAS
-708 NGELKT
+708 NGKLKT
-714 AIEKAIKSLE
+714 AIEDAIKSLE

-744 NGIYKNPGDNSSI
+744 NGIYKNPDDNSSI
-757 YVDPRLWAA
+757 YVDPRLWEV
-766 IQYTD
+766 IYYSN
-771 LGGVI
+771 LHNVI

-787 LTYSAAYAIRNN
+787 LTYSAKYAARDN
-799 ELENVATMVWAEKI
+799 ELDDVSTMIWAEKI
-813 GKGSATLAAGTLQP
+813 ENGPATLAAGTLQP

-839 TKVISSITYRFTSRS
+839 SKVIPYITYRFTSS
-854 TSFDRKIVKINYID
+854 DKKIVRINYID
-868 SEGKLAITPNS
+868 SAGKLAVDSYDMEVINR
-879 MDVTK
+879 
-884 TFKTYNNGIITSLVK
+884 FYTYANGIITSVVK

-905 PNGTVTSI
+905 PNATVTST

>member
-258 KLIAAINDQT
+258 KLIAAINNQT

-300 TLLDKNTQASLNGI
+300 TLLDKNTQVSLNGI
-314 NVSLGKIDGTLISG
+314 NVSLGKIDGTLTSG
-328 FQAIKTEISDTGGKI
+328 FQAIRTEISTTGGKI
-343 ITALNSNGNLLR
+343 ITALDSNGNLLR
-355 LELDKQQKLLSAT
+355 LELDKQQNLLSAT
-368 IVTQTD
+368 IVTQTN

-419 DIHTQASLGTL
+419 DTNTQASLGTL

-435 NGFKKLNETVD
+435 NGFNTLNETVD
-446 NKGKKIVTAIG
+446 NKGNKIVTAIG
-457 TQTAAIGT
+457 TQTD
-465 QTEAIKKQGE
+465 AIKKQGE

-482 TSGKLIAAEIVGS
+482 KSGNLIAAEIVGS

-515 AINTTIFSGLAKV
+515 AINTTIFSGLAMV
-528 TAQESNINKTLDL
+528 TALESNINKTLDL

-566 LNTTLKTLNG
+566 LNTTLETLNG
-576 NLVSGFTTV
+576 NLVSGFKTV

-600 ADNKTA
+600 ADNTTA

-625 DKQGGDIVTAIDKN
+625 DKQGGKIVTAIDKN
-639 GVVVAAAIDNNG
+639 GVVVAAAINKNG
-651 KVISEAITTQ
+651 KVISKAITTQ

-684 DAITKQTADLN
+684 NAIKKQTADLN
-695 QAIKDGTASVVAS
+695 KAIKDGTASVVAS
-708 NGELKT
+708 NGKLKT
-714 AIEKAIKSLE
+714 AIENAIKSLE

-757 YVDPRLWAA
+757 YVDPRLWDV
-766 IQYTD
+766 INSTD
-771 LGGVI
+771 LRRVI

-839 TKVISSITYRFTSRS
+839 TKVISSITYRFTSRF
-854 TSFDRKIVKINYID
+854 TSFDKKIESIYYID
-868 SEGKLAITPNS
+868 SEGKSIKSVFAKEVE
-879 MDVTK
+879 MA
-884 TFKTYNNGIITSLVK
+884 FKTYNNGIITSLVQ

>member
-57 DALNQLLKSNMVDIK
+57 DALNQLLKGNMVDIK

-208 LTNGFKLLKEQIS
+208 LTDGFKLLKEQIS

-268 STLDKRIEALST
+268 STLDKRIKALST
-280 VVETGLKNVVISVD
+280 VVETGLKNVVVSVD

-300 TLLDKNTQASLNGI
+300 TLLDTNTQVSLNGI
-314 NVSLGKIDGTLISG
+314 NMSLGKIDGTLISG
-328 FQAIKTEISDTGGKI
+328 FQAIKTEISTTGGNI
-343 ITALNSNGNLLR
+343 ITALDKNGNLLR

-368 IVTQTD
+368 IVTQTN
-374 KLAQAINDQTASL
+374 KLAKAINDQTASL
-387 SSRFEALTTALST
+387 NSRFKALTFALST
-400 GLADIKVEI
+400 GLVGIMLEI

-419 DIHTQASLGTL
+419 DTHTQASLGTL

-435 NGFKKLNETVD
+435 NGFNKLNETVD
-446 NKGKKIVTAIG
+446 DKGNKIVTAIG
-457 TQTAAIGT
+457 TQTDAIGT
-465 QTEAIKKQGE
+465 QTEAIKKQGK

-482 TSGKLIAAEIVGS
+482 KSGKLIAAEIVGS
-495 INTLNFI
+495 IDTLNAT
-502 LASQNVLLSSKLD
+502 LASQNTLLESKLD
-515 AINTTIFSGLAKV
+515 AINTAISSGLAKV
-528 TAQESNINKTLDL
+528 TAEERRIGRTLL
-541 RLTAIDTQLKG
+541 FGLTAINIQLKG

-566 LNTTLKTLNG
+566 LNTTLKDLNK
-576 NLVSGFTTV
+576 NLVSGFKTV
-585 ENSINKM
+585 ANSINKM

-600 ADNKTA
+600 ADNTTA
-606 IVNMEGSMKDNLK
+606 IVNMEGSMKNNLK

-639 GVVVAAAIDNNG
+639 GKVVVAAIDKNG
-651 KVISEAITTQ
+651 NVISTAI
-661 GGEIKGAI
+661 A
-669 NNNTEQIGLKIVGVV
+669 GVV

-695 QAIKDGTASVVAS
+695 KAITDGTASVVAS

-714 AIEKAIKSLE
+714 AIVDAIKSLE
-724 NKQDANAKTQI
+724 NKQDANAKEQI

-744 NGIYKNPGDNSSI
+744 NGIYKIPGDNSSI
-757 YVDPRLWAA
+757 YVDPSLWNV
-766 IQYTD
+766 IYYSDD
-771 LGGVI
+771 LRNVI
-776 ANMLTVAEEPS
+776 AKMLTIAEEPS
-787 LTYSAAYAIRNN
+787 LTYSAAYAVRDN
-799 ELENVATMVWAEKI
+799 ELENVSTMVWAEKI
-813 GKGSATLAAGTLQP
+813 ENGPATLAAGTLQP

-839 TKVISSITYRFTSRS
+839 TKVISYIRYRFTS
-854 TSFDRKIVKINYID
+854 FDKNIVRIYYID
-868 SEGKLAITPNS
+868 SRGKSVATTSSTSVS
-879 MDVTK
+879 MP
-884 TFKTYNNGIITSLVK
+884 FSTYNDGIITSVVK

-905 PNGTVTSI
+905 PNATVTSI
-913 PEYTWPE
+913 PTYTWPE

>member
-208 LTNGFKLLKEQIS
+208 LTDGFKLLKEQIS

-268 STLDKRIEALST
+268 STLGKRIEALST
-280 VVETGLKNVVISVD
+280 VVETGLKNVVVSVD

-300 TLLDKNTQASLNGI
+300 TLLDTNTQVSLNGI
-314 NVSLGKIDGTLISG
+314 NMSLGKIDGTLISG
-328 FQAIKTEISDTGGKI
+328 FQAIKTEISTTGGNI
-343 ITALNSNGNLLR
+343 ITALDKNGDLLR

-374 KLAQAINDQTASL
+374 KLAKAINDQTASL
-387 SSRFEALTTALST
+387 SSRFEALTTALTT

-419 DIHTQASLGTL
+419 DTNTQASLGTL

-435 NGFKKLNETVD
+435 NGFNKLNETVD
-446 NKGKKIVTAIG
+446 DKGNKIVTAIG
-457 TQTAAIGT
+457 TQTDAIGT
-465 QTEAIKKQGE
+465 QTEAIKKQGK

-482 TSGKLIAAEIVGS
+482 KSGKLIATEIVGS
-495 INTLNFI
+495 INTLNAT
-502 LASQNVLLSSKLD
+502 LASQNALLESKLD
-515 AINTTIFSGLAKV
+515 AINTAISSGLAKV
-528 TAQESNINKTLDL
+528 TAEERRIGRTLL
-541 RLTAIDTQLKG
+541 FGLTAINIQLKG

-566 LNTTLKTLNG
+566 LNTTLKDLNK
-576 NLVSGFTTV
+576 NLVSGFKTV
-585 ENSINKM
+585 GNSINKM

-600 ADNKTA
+600 ADNTNA

-639 GVVVAAAIDNNG
+639 GKVVVAAIDKNG
-651 KVISEAITTQ
+651 NVISTAI
-661 GGEIKGAI
+661 G
-669 NNNTEQIGLKIVGVV
+669 GVV

-695 QAIKDGTASVVAS
+695 KAITDGTASVVAS

-735 DLLKKMLAD
+735 ELLKKMLAD
-744 NGIYKNPGDNSSI
+744 NGIYKNPDDNSSI
-757 YVDPRLWAA
+757 YVDPSLWNV
-766 IQYTD
+766 IYYSDD
-771 LGGVI
+771 LRNVI
-776 ANMLTVAEEPS
+776 AKMLTIAEEPS
-787 LTYSAAYAIRNN
+787 LTYSAAYAVRDN
-799 ELENVATMVWAEKI
+799 ELENVSTMVWAEKI
-813 GKGSATLAAGTLQP
+813 ENGPATLAAGTLQP

-839 TKVISSITYRFTSRS
+839 TKVISYIRYRFTS
-854 TSFDRKIVKINYID
+854 FDKNIVRIYYID
-868 SEGKLAITPNS
+868 SRGKSVATTSSTSVS
-879 MDVTK
+879 MP
-884 TFKTYNNGIITSLVK
+884 FSTYNDGIITSVVK

-905 PNGTVTSI
+905 PNATVTSI
-913 PEYTWPE
+913 PTYTWPE

>member
-83 VLSEKTEQGLKDVN
+83 ILSEKTEQGLKDVN

-208 LTNGFKLLKEQIS
+208 LTDGFKLLKEQIS

-268 STLDKRIEALST
+268 STLDKRIKALST
-280 VVETGLKNVVISVD
+280 VVETGLKNVVVSVD

-300 TLLDKNTQASLNGI
+300 TLLDKNTQVSLNGI
-314 NVSLGKIDGTLISG
+314 NMSLGKIDGTLISG
-328 FQAIKTEISDTGGKI
+328 FQAIKTEISTTGGNI
-343 ITALNSNGNLLR
+343 ITALDKNGNLLR

-368 IVTQTD
+368 IVTQTN
-374 KLAQAINDQTASL
+374 KLAKAINDQTASL
-387 SSRFEALTTALST
+387 SSRFKALTIALST
-400 GLADIKVEI
+400 GLVGIMLEI

-419 DIHTQASLGTL
+419 DTNTQASLGTL

-435 NGFKKLNETVD
+435 NGFNKLNETVD
-446 NKGKKIVTAIG
+446 DKGNKIVTAIG
-457 TQTAAIGT
+457 TQTDAIGT
-465 QTEAIKKQGE
+465 QTEAIKKQGK

-482 TSGKLIAAEIVGS
+482 KSGKLIAAEIVGS
-495 INTLNFI
+495 IDTLNAT
-502 LASQNVLLSSKLD
+502 LKSQNALLESKLD
-515 AINTTIFSGLAKV
+515 AINTAISSGLAKV
-528 TAQESNINKTLDL
+528 TAQERRINRTLDL

-566 LNTTLKTLNG
+566 LNTTLKKLNK
-576 NLVSGFTTV
+576 NLVSGFKTV
-585 ENSINKM
+585 ANSINKM

-600 ADNKTA
+600 ADNTNA

-639 GVVVAAAIDNNG
+639 GKVVVAAIDKNG
-651 KVISEAITTQ
+651 NVISTAI
-661 GGEIKGAI
+661 A
-669 NNNTEQIGLKIVGVV
+669 GVV

-695 QAIKDGTASVVAS
+695 KAIEDGTASVVAS

-724 NKQDANAKTQI
+724 SKQDANAKTQI
-735 DLLKKMLAD
+735 ELLKKMLAD
-744 NGIYKNPGDNSSI
+744 NGIYKNPDDKSSI
-757 YVDPRLWAA
+757 YVDPRLWEA
-766 IQYTD
+766 IQSSD
-771 LGGVI
+771 LHGVI
-776 ANMLTVAEEPS
+776 YNMLTVAEEPS
-787 LTYSAAYAIRNN
+787 LTFSAVYAIRDN
-799 ELENVATMVWAEKI
+799 EWENASTMVWAEKTEN
-813 GKGSATLAAGTLQP
+813 GPATLAAGTLQP

-839 TKVISSITYRFTSRS
+839 TKVIPYITYRFTSS
-854 TSFDRKIVKINYID
+854 DRKIKRIHYID
-868 SEGKLAITPNS
+868 SNGKLGVTS
-879 MDVTK
+879 DSKDVRM
-884 TFKTYNNGIITSLVK
+884 TFKTYNDGIITSVVK

-905 PNGTVTSI
+905 PNATVTSI

>member
-57 DALNQLLKSNMVDIK
+57 DALNQLLKGNMVDIK

-208 LTNGFKLLKEQIS
+208 LTDGFKLLKEQIS

-268 STLDKRIEALST
+268 STLDKRIKALST
-280 VVETGLKNVVISVD
+280 VVETGLKNVVVSVD

-300 TLLDKNTQASLNGI
+300 TLLDTNTQVSLNGI
-314 NVSLGKIDGTLISG
+314 NMSLGKIDGTLISG
-328 FQAIKTEISDTGGKI
+328 FQAIKTEISTTGGNI
-343 ITALNSNGNLLR
+343 ITALDKNGNLLR

-368 IVTQTD
+368 IVTQTN
-374 KLAQAINDQTASL
+374 KLAKAINDQTASL
-387 SSRFEALTTALST
+387 SSRFKALTLALST
-400 GLADIKVEI
+400 GLVGIMVEI
-409 DKNTGAIKTL
+409 NKNTGAIKTL
-419 DIHTQASLGTL
+419 DTHTQASLGTL

-435 NGFKKLNETVD
+435 NGFNKLNETVD
-446 NKGKKIVTAIG
+446 DKGNKIVTAIG
-457 TQTAAIGT
+457 TQTDAIGT
-465 QTEAIKKQGE
+465 QTEAIKKQGK

-482 TSGKLIAAEIVGS
+482 KSGKLIAAEIVGS
-495 INTLNFI
+495 IDTLNAT
-502 LASQNVLLSSKLD
+502 LESQNALLESKLD
-515 AINTTIFSGLAKV
+515 AINTAISSGLAKV
-528 TAQESNINKTLDL
+528 TAQERRINRTLDL
-541 RLTAIDTQLKG
+541 RLTAIDTQLQG
-552 TNTELQNANAQLKT
+552 TNTELQNANAQLKK
-566 LNTTLKTLNG
+566 LNTTLKKLNK
-576 NLVSGFTTV
+576 NLVSGFKTV
-585 ENSINKM
+585 ANSINKM

-600 ADNKTA
+600 ADNTTA

-625 DKQGGDIVTAIDKN
+625 DKQGGDIVTAIGKNGEVVATAIDKN
-639 GVVVAAAIDNNG
+639 GN
-651 KVISEAITTQ
+651 VISTAI
-661 GGEIKGAI
+661 G
-669 NNNTEQIGLKIVGVV
+669 GVV
-684 DAITKQTADLN
+684 NAITKQTADLN
-695 QAIKDGTASVVAS
+695 KAITDGTASVVAS

-744 NGIYKNPGDNSSI
+744 NGIYKNPDDNSSI
-757 YVDPRLWAA
+757 YVDPRLWEA
-766 IQYTD
+766 IKYTD
-771 LGGVI
+771 LHNVI
-776 ANMLTVAEEPS
+776 YNMLTVAEEPS
-787 LTYSAAYAIRNN
+787 LTYSAEYAIRDN
-799 ELENVATMVWAEKI
+799 ELANVSTEIWAEKTGI
-813 GKGSATLAAGTLQP
+813 GPATLLAAGTLQP

-839 TKVISSITYRFTSRS
+839 AKVIPYITYRFTS
-854 TSFDRKIVKINYID
+854 FDKKIVRINYID
-868 SEGKLAITPNS
+868 SEGKLAMTPYS
-879 MDVTK
+879 KDVTN
-884 TFKTYNNGIITSLVK
+884 TFYTYDNGIITSLVK

-905 PNGTVTSI
+905 PNATVTSI

>member
-208 LTNGFKLLKEQIS
+208 LTDGFKLLKEQIS

-268 STLDKRIEALST
+268 STLDKRIKALST
-280 VVETGLKNVVISVD
+280 VVETGLKNVVVSVD

-300 TLLDKNTQASLNGI
+300 TLLDKNTQVSLNGI
-314 NVSLGKIDGTLISG
+314 NMSLGKIDGTLISG
-328 FQAIKTEISDTGGKI
+328 FQAIKTEISTTGGNI
-343 ITALNSNGNLLR
+343 ITALDKNGNLLR

-368 IVTQTD
+368 IVTQTN
-374 KLAQAINDQTASL
+374 KLAKAINDQTASL
-387 SSRFEALTTALST
+387 SSRFKALTIALST
-400 GLADIKVEI
+400 GLVGIMLEI

-419 DIHTQASLGTL
+419 DTNTQASLGTL

-435 NGFKKLNETVD
+435 NGFNKLNETVD
-446 NKGKKIVTAIG
+446 DKGNKIVTAIG
-457 TQTAAIGT
+457 TQTDAIGT
-465 QTEAIKKQGE
+465 QTEAIKKQGK

-482 TSGKLIAAEIVGS
+482 KSGKLIAAEIVGS
-495 INTLNFI
+495 IDTLNAT
-502 LASQNVLLSSKLD
+502 LESQNALLESKLD
-515 AINTTIFSGLAKV
+515 AINTAISSGLAKV
-528 TAQESNINKTLDL
+528 TAQERRINRTLDL

-552 TNTELQNANAQLKT
+552 TNTELQNTNAQLKT
-566 LNTTLKTLNG
+566 LNTTLKKLNK
-576 NLVSGFTTV
+576 NLVSGFKTV
-585 ENSINKM
+585 ANSINNM

-600 ADNKTA
+600 ADNTTA
-606 IVNMEGSMKDNLK
+606 IVNMEGSMKNNLK

-625 DKQGGDIVTAIDKN
+625 DKQGGDIVTAIGKN
-639 GVVVAAAIDNNG
+639 GEVVVAAIDKNG
-651 KVISEAITTQ
+651 DVISTAI
-661 GGEIKGAI
+661 G
-669 NNNTEQIGLKIVGVV
+669 GVV

-695 QAIKDGTASVVAS
+695 KAITDGTASVVAS
-708 NGELKT
+708 NGKLKT
-714 AIEKAIKSLE
+714 AIEDAIKSLE

-744 NGIYKNPGDNSSI
+744 NGIYKIPGDNSSI
-757 YVDPRLWAA
+757 YVDPRLWEA

-776 ANMLTVAEEPS
+776 ANMLAVAEEPS
-787 LTYSAAYAIRNN
+787 LYYSAAYAIRDN
-799 ELENVATMVWAEKI
+799 ELENVSTMITFEKT
-813 GKGSATLAAGTLQP
+813 GNGPATLAAGTLQP

-839 TKVISSITYRFTSRS
+839 TKVIPYITYRFTSS
-854 TSFDRKIVKINYID
+854 DKKIVRINYID
-868 SEGKLAITPNS
+868 SNGKLAMNS
-879 MDVTK
+879 YDTEVTK
-884 TFKTYNNGIITSLVK
+884 TFVTYANGIITSLVK

-905 PNGTVTSI
+905 PNATVTSI